1 MSSLLP
7 KDKIKYELNNV
18 KFDFYSP
25 EEIKRIS
32 MKQLTVTKVHNDL
45 GTPNPGS
52 FADPCMGVGAF
63 DRNSTCE
70 VCHQNNENCTGHFA
84 HIELS
89 IPVYN
94 PFLLN
99 QLLKLLNVKCFN
111 CHKLKLSLKDTAYL
125 YMKLFLIKF
134 GLFNEAEEIRYLMYE
149 SFKEDTSYLNNK
161 IIKFIKKNILLNQH
175 YFDSLSLDL
184 DNEDNEKD
192 INSNSNSSNL
202 INEDDKNDDVD
213 EDKEK
218 DKEKD
223 NKKNKKKKKKENNQG
238 ITEEMIKKEILERKK
253 NQIKELFDKIKQRHK
268 EIIEKKPHF
277 VYEPTLTSNTLIKDF
292 EKEFWTMAKLNKCAN
307 CGAISAKF
315 KKMNNLRF
323 FRIMP
328 SNKEKKKMAK
338 IGIDVEKGALEHGA
352 NKREKDKLKS
362 EKKKNKKEENDPIN
376 EFKDK
381 KNKKNKNKKE
391 EDDENMDID
400 EENENENND
409 NESDEEEEEIEE
421 ENEDNENYNIE
432 EEKVQTGIEKEVNT
446 KKQNFLLSMEV
457 LSHIEKLFEND
468 CGLVSLLFGNIIYN
482 PTEKYQISIISSGI
496 NMFFIKELVVP
507 PNRFRPENTS
517 IGGDENYYHFQT
529 NAYRKILSL
538 DNDIKE
544 LSKKVN
550 EGKDNILKEEDT
562 TIDNNEN
569 SNKKKEKK
577 NEKNNNNIQKKTYI
591 EDLVSKCVQ
600 LQAAVNTLFDS
611 SKGLSKKEQESKGIR
626 QILEK
631 KEGILRMKMMG
642 KRVNH
647 SGRTVISPD
656 PLIDTGEIGIPLYIA
671 SKLFF
676 PEKVTDYN
684 LDYMKNI
691 IKNGP
696 FKFPGANQV
705 ISNDGR
711 KISLMNPKIREK
723 ISDDLKVGQTVLR
736 HMQNGDILLVNR
748 QPTLHKPSIMAHRA
762 KILPKEKTFRLH
774 YSNCSS
780 YNADF
785 DGDEMNV
792 HFLQDQISR
801 GEGYNISNTSNQY
814 IVPTD
819 GKPIRGLLQDSID
832 SNVYLTKKDT
842 FFTREEYYELLYC
855 CMERQLNNHIIRK
868 IVTVPPAIIKP
879 KVLYTGK
886 QLISSILLS
895 LKTAEELYN
904 KKMENLSLNYEH
916 NTKIASSAWGKGHE
930 KEGKV
935 IVRNNELL
943 TGVLDKNEIGNSDY
957 GLFHS
962 FYEIYGPNLTGELIT
977 IIGKLGVF
985 FFQRFHAFTCS
996 VSDILLDEQTNLR
1009 RRRDIENILMKGMTS
1024 LGKLLGFEDF
1034 NLKFDNYSKRC
1045 VINTHKEEEK
1055 KIIEEMKLTPEE
1067 RKEIKNIVK
1076 LQDMK
1081 LDNTLFKH
1089 YSQKNLSKTEE
1100 NDAYNNSYELIEQLR
1115 KKYESVILKES
1126 SLDINVDTVVKN
1138 TLNEETSNVPKNW
1151 LEKGLI
1157 YPFPNNRF
1165 AMMVKSGSKGSVVNH
1180 TLVTCM
1186 LGQQELEGR
1195 RAPRLPNGKT
1205 LPSFEAFDPNPRS
1218 SGYVTDRFSTGI
1230 RPQEF
1235 FFHAMAGREG
1245 LIDTAVKTSRSGYLQ
1260 RCLIKHLE
1268 QLMVNYDYTVRDND
1282 GNIVQFYYGEDSID
1296 TINNRFLM
1304 NFKFIG
1310 DNFDSY
1316 MLKYKP
1322 ERIEDKIDTKKV
1334 REAKLNKEIGMEE
1347 TMLNKYE
1354 PWKYLGSV
1362 SEKVYEQ
1369 LHDYIINDPDHK
1381 FKITEKFKNKSGEEN
1396 DIENILNKKISRSK
1410 FKNIIFLKYLSSLI
1424 QPGESVGVLA
1434 AEAIGEP
1441 STQMT
1446 LNTFHLAG
1454 HGGANVTL
1462 GIPRLREILMTS
1474 EKNIKTP
1481 VMTIPILSKN
1491 QEDAQKLARKFEN
1504 YKLID
1509 VLKEIKTK
1517 QGIVFNLP
1525 GKEKITNN
1533 EKYRNY
1539 EVKMI
1544 MEHHKNI
1551 EEYFELTK
1559 KDIIII
1565 LKEQFIPILAK
1576 QISRYMKIGM
1586 LKNEITAKKVTGNE
1600 DGIGGDESDEE
1611 TNTAKYETGKKKG
1624 KEDEDDD
1631 EEENENEDKEEEDS
1645 EQEKTYDDVY
1655 QKTDDEEEKNNNDN
1669 ESNED
1674 EDKEEEEEDNNT
1686 NTEEITTTN
1695 DHTGSENDIN
1705 DNNSVNNED
1714 NKKNTKNKNKNFQKA
1729 ILERKTY
1736 IYNNITIDNMKFSSS
1751 KEDNS
1756 SIFYF
1761 DLYIPYSQKNIL
1773 LKNILNIVLKKI
1785 NFKSVKHIKKCYL
1798 LDKENKKGQK
1808 EYSIQ
1813 LEGFNFEEVSK
1824 YSDLVDINHISTNDI
1839 GGVLSIYGIEACR
1852 SAIVKEIVNVFDV
1865 YSIKVNK
1872 RHLGLIAD
1880 YITFQGKYRS
1890 FSRVG
1895 ISYCS
1900 SPLLKMTYETTLQF
1914 LTEACETK
1922 SIDKGNTPSSRI
1934 MLGRPPK
1941 CGTGAF
1947 DIFQK

>member
-1 MSSLLP
+1 MSALL
-7 KDKIKYELNNV
+7 KKEEITHQLSNV
-18 KFDFYSP
+18 RFDFYTP

-32 MKQLTVTKVHNDL
+32 MKQLTVPNIYSEI

-52 FADPCMGVGAF
+52 LSDPCLGVGAF
-63 DRNSTCE
+63 DKNSTCE
-70 VCHQNNENCTGHFA
+70 VCHQNNENCTGHFG

-89 IPVYN
+89 IPIYN

-99 QLLKLLNVKCFN
+99 QILKLLNIKCFN
-111 CHKLKLSLKDTAYL
+111 CHKLKLNLKDTSYL
-125 YMKLFLIKF
+125 LMKLFLIKL
-134 GLFNEAEEIRYLMYE
+134 GLFNEAEDIKNIMYE
-149 SFKEDTSYLNNK
+149 TFKENTSSINNK
-161 IIKFIKKNILLNQH
+161 IIKFIKNNLLINKN
-175 YFDSLSLDL
+175 YFDSII
-184 DNEDNEKD
+184 
-192 INSNSNSSNL
+192 INSEEEEEENVE
-202 INEDDKNDDVD
+202 NENN
-213 EDKEK
+213 EE
-218 DKEKD
+218 ED
-223 NKKNKKKKKKENNQG
+223 NKKKSKKNKQENPKIEEEMRKKILEKKE
-238 ITEEMIKKEILERKK
+238 
-253 NQIKELFDKIKQRHK
+253 KELEEIFNNIELKHK
-268 EIIEKKPHF
+268 EIIKQKPYYI
-277 VYEPTLTSNTLIKDF
+277 YEPSLTSNTLIKDF
-292 EKEFWTMAKLNKCAN
+292 EKEFWSMTKLNKCSN
-307 CGAISAKF
+307 CGALSAKF

-328 SNKEKKKMAK
+328 NERDKKKMEK
-338 IGIDVEKGALEHGA
+338 LGIDLEKGALEHGVS
-352 NKREKDKLKS
+352 KREK
-362 EKKKNKKEENDPIN
+362 EKNKKKRRKEKEEKEDPIN
-376 EFKDK
+376 EFKMKDNDDK
-381 KNKKNKNKKE
+381 DNEEMENME
-391 EDDENMDID
+391 EDEEDEDKN
-400 EENENENND
+400 EENEI
-409 NESDEEEEEIEE
+409 S
-421 ENEDNENYNIE
+421 E
-432 EEKVQTGIEKEVNT
+432 EEKEKIQKGIEKEVNT
-446 KKQNFLLSMEV
+446 KKQNYLLSIEV
-457 LSHIEKLFEND
+457 MSHIEKLFQND
-468 CGLVSLLFGNIIYN
+468 SGLISLLFGNM
-482 PTEKYQISIISSGI
+482 KYDPESTYKISIISSGI
-496 NMFFIKELVVP
+496 NMFFIKELIIP
-507 PNRFRPENTS
+507 PNRFRPENAS
-517 IGGDENYYHFQT
+517 FGGEENYYHYQT
-529 NAYRKILSL
+529 SAYRKILAL

-550 EGKDNILKEEDT
+550 ESKERTLKEDDGTIKNKNESNENEKEKNKNKDNT
-562 TIDNNEN
+562 
-569 SNKKKEKK
+569 
-577 NEKNNNNIQKKTYI
+577 QKTYFS
-591 EDLVSKCVQ
+591 DLVAKCVQ
-600 LQAAVNTLFDS
+600 LQLAINTLFDS
-611 SKGLSKKEQESKGIR
+611 SKGLSKKDQESKGIR
-626 QILEK
+626 QIIEK

-671 SKLFF
+671 SKLYF
-676 PEKVTDYN
+676 PEKVTEYNIDY
-684 LDYMKNI
+684 LKKI

-696 FKFPGANQV
+696 FKYPGANQV

-711 KISLMNPKIREK
+711 RISLMNPNPKMREK
-723 ISDDLKVGQTVLR
+723 ISSELKVGQTVLR

-748 QPTLHKPSIMAHRA
+748 QPTLHKPSIMAHKA

-774 YSNCSS
+774 YSNCAC

-785 DGDEMNV
+785 DGDEMNI

-855 CMERQLNNHIIRK
+855 CLESQLNSHTIRK
-868 IVTVPPAIIKP
+868 IVTVPPAILKP
-879 KVLYTGK
+879 KILYTGK
-886 QLISSILLS
+886 QIISSVLLS

-904 KKMENLSLNYEH
+904 KNMESLSLNYEH
-916 NTKIASSAWGKGHE
+916 NTKIPGSIWGKAGHDD

-935 IVRNNELL
+935 IVRNNILL

-996 VSDILLDEQTNLR
+996 VSDILLDDKMNLQR
-1009 RRRDIENILMKGMTS
+1009 RVDIENILMKGMTS
-1024 LGKLLGFEDF
+1024 LGNLFEIKDF

-1045 VINTHKEEEK
+1045 VINHHKEDENK
-1055 KIIEEMKLTPEE
+1055 LIENMKLTPEE
-1067 RKEIKNIVK
+1067 RKEIKSIVK
-1076 LQDMK
+1076 LQNVKID
-1081 LDNTLFKH
+1081 DTLFKH
-1089 YSQKNLSKTEE
+1089 YSQKNLKNVEE
-1100 NDAYNNSYELIEQLR
+1100 DDKYNNSYEQIELLR

-1138 TLNEETSNVPKNW
+1138 TLNDETSKAPKNW

-1157 YPFPNNRF
+1157 FPFPSNRF
-1165 AMMVKSGSKGSVVNH
+1165 AMMVKSGSKGSVVNQ

-1205 LPSFEAFDPNPRS
+1205 LPSFEPFDPNPRS

-1268 QLMVNYDYTVRDND
+1268 QLMVNYDYTVRDYD

-1296 TINNRFLM
+1296 SINNRFLM
-1304 NFKFIG
+1304 NFKFIA

-1316 MLKYKP
+1316 LIKYKP
-1322 ERIEDKIDTKKV
+1322 ERISEMVDTKEV
-1334 REAKLNKEIGMEE
+1334 REARLNKEIDADE
-1347 TMLNKYE
+1347 TMLNKFE

-1362 SEKVYEQ
+1362 SEKVYQE
-1369 LHDYIINDPDHK
+1369 LHDYLIKDPDHK
-1381 FKITEKFKNKSGEEN
+1381 FKVTDKFKNKEN
-1396 DIENILNKKISRSK
+1396 ENQEIDNSKKISRSK

-1481 VMTIPILSKN
+1481 IMTIPIISRNK
-1491 QEDAQKLARKFEN
+1491 EDAQKLARKFEN

-1509 VLKEIKTK
+1509 VLKEIKIK
-1517 QGIVFNLP
+1517 QGIVFNSPNNSSNLQI
-1525 GKEKITNN
+1525 EK
-1533 EKYRNY
+1533 KRKY
-1539 EVKMI
+1539 EVNMI
-1544 MEHHKNI
+1544 MENYKNI
-1551 EEYFELTK
+1551 EEYFDLK
-1559 KDIIII
+1559 KDDIIII
-1565 LKEQFIPILAK
+1565 LKEQLIPLLTK
-1576 QISRYMKIGM
+1576 QIHRYMRAGMMKNKI
-1586 LKNEITAKKVTGNE
+1586 TFKKVTEEEEGGNR
-1600 DGIGGDESDEE
+1600 DSDEE
-1611 TNTAKYETGKKKG
+1611 TTTQKYETNKNKRKG
-1624 KEDEDDD
+1624 TDEDDEQD
-1631 EEENENEDKEEEDS
+1631 SENEEREEES
-1645 EQEKTYDDVY
+1645 EQEKTYDDIY
-1655 QKTDDEEEKNNNDN
+1655 QRTDDEDEKNYANNDI
-1669 ESNED
+1669 ESVEN
-1674 EDKEEEEEDNNT
+1674 EEEEKEEDENN
-1686 NTEEITTTN
+1686 TTTN
-1695 DHTGSENDIN
+1695 DSTGN
-1705 DNNSVNNED
+1705 DNSSINSNNSKEE
-1714 NKKNTKNKNKNFQKA
+1714 NKKTSKKKNNIKNFKKE
-1729 ILERKTY
+1729 ILERKEY
-1736 IYNNITIDNMKFSSS
+1736 IYNDITIDNMKFVSS
-1751 KEDNS
+1751 KQENIS
-1756 SIFYF
+1756 SFNF
-1761 DLYIPYSQKNIL
+1761 DLYIPYNQKNIL

-1785 NFKSVKHIKKCYL
+1785 NIKSVKNIKKCYL
-1798 LDKENKKGQK
+1798 LDRKGNSGEK

-1813 LEGFNFEEVSK
+1813 LEGFNFDEITK

-1895 ISYCS
+1895 ISYSS

-1914 LTEACETK
+1914 LMEACETK

>member
-1 MSSLLP
+1 
-7 KDKIKYELNNV
+7 
-18 KFDFYSP
+18 
-25 EEIKRIS
+25 
-32 MKQLTVTKVHNDL
+32 MKKQV
-45 GTPNPGS
+45 
-52 FADPCMGVGAF
+52 
-63 DRNSTCE
+63 
-70 VCHQNNENCTGHFA
+70 
-84 HIELS
+84 
-89 IPVYN
+89 
-94 PFLLN
+94 
-99 QLLKLLNVKCFN
+99 
-111 CHKLKLSLKDTAYL
+111 
-125 YMKLFLIKF
+125 
-134 GLFNEAEEIRYLMYE
+134 
-149 SFKEDTSYLNNK
+149 
-161 IIKFIKKNILLNQH
+161 
-175 YFDSLSLDL
+175 
-184 DNEDNEKD
+184 
-192 INSNSNSSNL
+192 
-202 INEDDKNDDVD
+202 
-213 EDKEK
+213 
-218 DKEKD
+218 
-223 NKKNKKKKKKENNQG
+223 
-238 ITEEMIKKEILERKK
+238 LERKK
-253 NQIKELFDKIKQRHK
+253 NQVKDLLKKLEKRHK
-268 EIIEKKPHF
+268 EIINKKPYYI
-277 VYEPTLTSNTLIKDF
+277 YEPTLTGNTLIKDF
-292 EKEFWTMAKLNKCAN
+292 EKEFWTMTKLNKCAN

-315 KKMNNLRF
+315 KKFNNLRF

-328 SNKEKKKMAK
+328 SKDVKKKMAK
-338 IGIDVEKGALEHGA
+338 IGIDVEKGALEHGVH
-352 NKREKDKLKS
+352 KREKEKS
-362 EKKKNKKEENDPIN
+362 KKEKKKKKKEENDPVN

-381 KNKKNKNKKE
+381 NNKKKKKD
-391 EDDENMDID
+391 EDMEI
-400 EENENENND
+400 
-409 NESDEEEEEIEE
+409 EEEIEKDE
-421 ENEDNENYNIE
+421 EQSENEDEEENDDDSDNIE
-432 EEKVQTGIEKEVNT
+432 EEENNKKGIEKEVNT
-446 KKQNFLLSMEV
+446 KRQVFLPSLEV
-457 LSHIEKLFEND
+457 QSHIEKLFKND
-468 CGLVSLLFGNIIYN
+468 CGLVSLFFGNMIYD
-482 PTEKYQISIISSGI
+482 PTAKYQIRVISSGI
-496 NMFFIKELVVP
+496 NMFFLKDLIVP
-507 PNRFRPENTS
+507 PNRFRPENS
-517 IGGDENYYHFQT
+517 SFGGDDNYYHYQT

-544 LSKKVN
+544 LSKKTN
-550 EGKDNILKEEDT
+550 EGKEHTLKEGDEIINNDEDKKT
-562 TIDNNEN
+562 E
-569 SNKKKEKK
+569 NKKNNAKK
-577 NEKNNNNIQKKTYI
+577 NFI
-591 EDLVSKCVQ
+591 EDLIFKCVQ

-684 LDYMKNI
+684 LEYMKNL

-705 ISNDGR
+705 IASDGR

-723 ISDDLKVGQTVLR
+723 ICENLKVGETVLR
-736 HMQNGDILLVNR
+736 HMKNGDILLVNR
-748 QPTLHKPSIMAHRA
+748 QPTLHKPSIMAHKA

-814 IVPTD
+814 IVPTN

-855 CMERQLNNHIIRK
+855 CLERQLNNHIIRK
-868 IVTVPPAIIKP
+868 IVTVPPAILKP
-879 KVLYTGK
+879 RVLYTGK
-886 QLISSILLS
+886 QLISSVLLS

-904 KKMENLSLNYEH
+904 KKLENLTLNYEH
-916 NTKIASSAWGKGHE
+916 NTKISSSAWGPKHE
-930 KEGKV
+930 KEGTV

-962 FYEIYGPNLTGELIT
+962 FYEIYGGNLTGELIT

-996 VSDILLDEQTNLR
+996 VSDILLDEQTNLM

-1045 VINTHKEEEK
+1045 VINTNKEEENQ
-1055 KIIEEMKLTPEE
+1055 IIENMKLTPEE
-1067 RKEIKNIVK
+1067 RKEIKSIVK

-1081 LDNTLFKH
+1081 LDKTLFSH
-1089 YSQKNLSKTEE
+1089 YSQKNLNKVEE
-1100 NDAYNNSYELIEQLR
+1100 NDIYNNSYKLIEELR

-1126 SLDINVDTVVKN
+1126 DLDKNVDTVVKN
-1138 TLNEETSNVPKNW
+1138 TLNDETSKVPKNW

-1205 LPSFEAFDPNPRS
+1205 LPSFEPFDPNPRS

-1296 TINNRFLM
+1296 TINNRFLT

-1322 ERIEDKIDTKKV
+1322 ERIEDRIDTKKI
-1334 REAKLNKEIGMEE
+1334 REARLNKEIGEGE
-1347 TMLNKYE
+1347 TMINKYE

-1362 SEKVYEQ
+1362 SEKVYEKM
-1369 LHDYIINDPDHK
+1369 HDYLINDPDHK
-1381 FKITEKFKNKSGEEN
+1381 FKITEKFKTGDKNS
-1396 DIENILNKKISRSK
+1396 IENVIGKKISRSK

-1481 VMTIPILSKN
+1481 VMTIPILSKKK
-1491 QEDAQKLARKFEN
+1491 EDAQKLARKFEN

-1517 QGIVFNLP
+1517 QGIVFSLQKN
-1525 GKEKITNN
+1525 EKSTLNN

-1539 EVKMI
+1539 EIKMI

-1551 EEYFELTK
+1551 EEYFGLNK
-1559 KDIIII
+1559 QDIIII
-1565 LKEQFIPILAK
+1565 LKEQFIPLLAK

-1586 LKNEITAKKVTGNE
+1586 LKNEITAKKVAENG
-1600 DGIGGDESDEE
+1600 DSIGGGEDSDEE
-1611 TNTAKYETGKKKG
+1611 TNTQKYETGNKKRKG
-1624 KEDEDDD
+1624 DDD
-1631 EEENENEDKEEEDS
+1631 EQESENEEKEEEES
-1645 EQEKTYDDVY
+1645 EQEKTYDDIY
-1655 QKTDDEEEKNNNDN
+1655 QKTDDEDETINNDN
-1669 ESNED
+1669 EDNDDNGED
-1674 EDKEEEEEDNNT
+1674 DEEINLNTEELNNT
-1686 NTEEITTTN
+1686 NDNI
-1695 DHTGSENDIN
+1695 GSDKEAFENGDI
-1705 DNNSVNNED
+1705 
-1714 NKKNTKNKNKNFQKA
+1714 KKKSKNKIKNVLKD

-1736 IYNNITIDNMKFSSS
+1736 IYNNITVDNMKFSSS
-1751 KEDNS
+1751 TEDNS
-1756 SIFYF
+1756 STFYF
-1761 DLYIPYSQKNIL
+1761 DLFIPYAQKNIL
-1773 LKNILNIVLKKI
+1773 LKNILNLILKKI
-1785 NFKSVKHIKKCYL
+1785 NFKSVKYIKKCHL
-1798 LDKENKKGQK
+1798 LDKDTKSGK

-1813 LEGFNFEEVSK
+1813 LEGFNFDEIAK

-1852 SAIVKEIVNVFDV
+1852 SAIVQEIVNVFDV
-1865 YSIKVNK
+1865 YSIKVDK

-1895 ISYCS
+1895 ISYSS
-1900 SPLLKMTYETTLQF
+1900 SPMLKMTYETTLQF
-1914 LTEACETK
+1914 LMEACETK

-1934 MLGRPPK
+1934 MLGQPPK
-1941 CGTGAF
+1941 CGTGSF

>member
-1 MSSLLP
+1 MSSLL
-7 KDKIKYELNNV
+7 KKEKITHDLSSV
-18 KFDFYSP
+18 KFDFYTP

-32 MKQLTVTKVHNDL
+32 MKQITVTKIHNDL
-45 GTPNPGS
+45 GTVNQGS
-52 FADPCMGVGAF
+52 LSDPALGVGAF
-63 DRNSTCE
+63 DKNSTCE
-70 VCHQNNENCTGHFA
+70 ICHQNNENCTGHFG

-99 QLLKLLNVKCFN
+99 QILKLLNAKCFN
-111 CHKLKLSLKDTAYL
+111 CHKLKMNLKDTSYL
-125 YMKLFLIKF
+125 LFKLFLIKL
-134 GLFNEAEEIRYLMYE
+134 GLFNEAEEIKNIMYE
-149 SFKEDTSYLNNK
+149 SYQENTSNINRK
-161 IIKFIKKNILLNQH
+161 IIKFIKSNILLNKN
-175 YFDSLSLDL
+175 YFDSILSEQETEEE
-184 DNEDNEKD
+184 NMNIEEKD
-192 INSNSNSSNL
+192 
-202 INEDDKNDDVD
+202 DDK
-213 EDKEK
+213 EEK
-218 DKEKD
+218 GEKD
-223 NKKNKKKKKKENNQG
+223 NKKNKSKKKEENSK
-238 ITEEMIKKEILERKK
+238 IEEEMRKK
-253 NQIKELFDKIKQRHK
+253 ILKNKENKLEEIFTKIELRHK
-268 EIIEKKPHF
+268 EITKQKPYYI
-277 VYEPTLTSNTLIKDF
+277 YEPSLTSNTLLKDF
-292 EKEFWTMAKLNKCAN
+292 EKEFWAMTKSNKCQN
-307 CGAISAKF
+307 CGALAAKF

-328 SNKEKKKMAK
+328 TEKDKKKMAK
-338 IGIDVEKGALEHGA
+338 MGIDAEKGALEHGA
-352 NKREKDKLKS
+352 GKREK
-362 EKKKNKKEENDPIN
+362 EMIKKNKKKQNKEKKEAIN
-376 EFKDK
+376 EFKRDK
-381 KNKKNKNKKE
+381 KSKKE
-391 EDDENMDID
+391 DDMDI
-400 EENENENND
+400 EEESEN
-409 NESDEEEEEIEE
+409 EEEEENSEE
-421 ENEDNENYNIE
+421 IVDEED
-432 EEKVQTGIEKEVNT
+432 EEKIKKGIESEVNT
-446 KKQNFLLSMEV
+446 KKQNYLLSIEV
-457 LSHIEKLFEND
+457 MSHIEKLFLND
-468 CGLVSLLFGNIIYN
+468 SGLISLLFGNMIYDNSSKYGIKII
-482 PTEKYQISIISSGI
+482 TSGI
-496 NMFFIKELVVP
+496 NMFFIKDLIIP
-507 PNRFRPENTS
+507 PNRFRPENS
-517 IGGDENYYHFQT
+517 SFGGDENYYHYQT
-529 NAYRKILSL
+529 SAYRKILAL

-550 EGKDNILKEEDT
+550 ESKEKIIKEEDEMV
-562 TIDNNEN
+562 DNN
-569 SNKKKEKK
+569 SKNK
-577 NEKNNNNIQKKTYI
+577 NNNIQKTNFG
-591 EDLVSKCVQ
+591 DLVTKCVQ
-600 LQAAVNTLFDS
+600 LQLAINTLFDS
-611 SKGLSKKEQESKGIR
+611 SKALSKKDQESKGIR
-626 QILEK
+626 QIIEK

-642 KRVNH
+642 KRVNY

-671 SKLFF
+671 SKLYF
-676 PEKVTDYN
+676 PEKVTEYN
-684 LDYMKNI
+684 IEYMKNI

-696 FKFPGANQV
+696 FKYPGANQV

-711 KISLMNPKIREK
+711 KISLMNPNKKMREK
-723 ISDDLKVGQTVLR
+723 ISDELKTGQTVLR
-736 HMQNGDILLVNR
+736 HMKNGDILLVNR
-748 QPTLHKPSIMAHRA
+748 QPTLHKPSIMAHKA

-774 YSNCSS
+774 YSNCAC

-785 DGDEMNV
+785 DGDEMNI

-855 CMERQLNNHIIRK
+855 CLERQLNTNVIRK
-868 IVTVPPAIIKP
+868 IVTVPPAILKP
-879 KVLYTGK
+879 KILYTGK
-886 QLISSILLS
+886 QIISSVLLS

-904 KKMENLSLNYEH
+904 KNMENLTLSYEH
-916 NTKIASSAWGKGHE
+916 NTKIAGSIWGKGHE
-930 KEGKV
+930 KEGTV
-935 IVRNNELL
+935 IVRKNHLL
-943 TGVLDKNEIGNSDY
+943 TGILDKNEIGNSDY

-977 IIGKLGVF
+977 IIGKLGVY

-996 VSDILLDEQTNLR
+996 VSDILLDEQTNLK

-1045 VINTHKEEEK
+1045 VINHKTEEEN
-1055 KIIEEMKLTPEE
+1055 KIIENMKLEPEE
-1067 RKEIKNIVK
+1067 RKEIKSIIK
-1076 LQDMK
+1076 LQNMK
-1081 LDNTLFKH
+1081 LDSTLFKH
-1089 YSQKNLSKTEE
+1089 YSQKHLNKVEE
-1100 NDAYNNSYELIEQLR
+1100 NDKYNNSYEQIELLR
-1115 KKYESVILKES
+1115 KKYESVILRES

-1138 TLNEETSNVPKNW
+1138 TLNEETSKYPKNW

-1165 AMMVKSGSKGSVVNH
+1165 AMMVKSGSKGSVVNQ

-1205 LPSFEAFDPNPRS
+1205 LPSFEPFDPNPRS

-1316 MLKYKP
+1316 LIKYKP
-1322 ERIEDKIDTKKV
+1322 ERIDEMIDTKKV
-1334 REAKLNKEIGMEE
+1334 REARLNKEIDSNE

-1362 SEKVYEQ
+1362 SEKVYQE
-1369 LHDYIINDPDHK
+1369 LHDYLINDPDNK
-1381 FKITEKFKNKSGEEN
+1381 FKVSEKFKSKDNTTSIDN
-1396 DIENILNKKISRSK
+1396 DKKISRSK

-1481 VMTIPILSKN
+1481 IMTIPILSKN
-1491 QEDAQKLARKFEN
+1491 KEDAEKLARKFEN
-1504 YKLID
+1504 NKLID
-1509 VLKEIKTK
+1509 ILQEIKIK
-1517 QGIVFNLP
+1517 QGIDFGSSQNN
-1525 GKEKITNN
+1525 KNIIN

-1539 EVKMI
+1539 EVEMV

-1551 EEYFELTK
+1551 EEYFGLK
-1559 KDIIII
+1559 KEDLIII
-1565 LKEQFIPILAK
+1565 LKDQLIPILAK
-1576 QISRYMKIGM
+1576 QINRYLKAGM
-1586 LKNEITAKKVTGNE
+1586 IKNEITAKKITQE
-1600 DGIGGDESDEE
+1600 EGGDNRDSDEE
-1611 TNTAKYETGKKKG
+1611 TTTQKYETEKRKRKG
-1624 KEDEDDD
+1624 TDEDDEQD
-1631 EEENENEDKEEEDS
+1631 SENEEREEES
-1645 EQEKTYDDVY
+1645 EQERTYDDIY
-1655 QKTDDEEEKNNNDN
+1655 QKTDDEEDNKNNDIESRDN
-1669 ESNED
+1669 EED
-1674 EDKEEEEEDNNT
+1674 EEDEEKEDEEENN
-1686 NTEEITTTN
+1686 TTTN
-1695 DHTGSENDIN
+1695 ESTGNDTGSV
-1705 DNNSVNNED
+1705 NSGNSKEE
-1714 NKKNTKNKNKNFQKA
+1714 NKKKST
-1729 ILERKTY
+1729 RKSNIKDFKKEIINRETY
-1736 IYNNITIDNMKFSSS
+1736 VYNNISINNMKFSSS
-1751 KEDNS
+1751 KENNNS
-1756 SIFYF
+1756 SFYF
-1761 DLYIPYSQKNIL
+1761 DLYIPYTKKNIL
-1773 LKNILNIVLKKI
+1773 LKYILNIVLKKI
-1785 NFKSVKHIKKCYL
+1785 DIKAVKNIKRCHL
-1798 LDKENKKGQK
+1798 LDKDSKSGEKG
-1808 EYSIQ
+1808 YSIQ

-1824 YSDLVDINHISTNDI
+1824 YSDLIDINHISTNDI

-1895 ISYCS
+1895 ISYSS

-1914 LTEACETK
+1914 LMEACETK
-1922 SIDKGNTPSSRI
+1922 SVDNCTTPSSRI

-1941 CGTGAF
+1941 CGTGSF

>member
-1 MSSLLP
+1 MSSLVS
-7 KDKIKYELNNV
+7 KGNIKYELNNV

-45 GTPNPGS
+45 GIPNPGS

-63 DRNSTCE
+63 DKNSTCE

-84 HIELS
+84 HIELT

-99 QLLKLLNVKCFN
+99 QILKLLNAKCFN

-125 YMKLFLIKF
+125 FMKLFLIKF
-134 GLFNEAEEIRYLMYE
+134 GLFNEAEEIHSIMYE
-149 SFKEDTSYLNNK
+149 SLKEDTSVLNKK
-161 IIKFIKKNILLNQH
+161 IFKFLKENLLLNTD
-175 YFDSLSLDL
+175 YFDSLSLDSEDENEMGSNTSN
-184 DNEDNEKD
+184 DNNNENNDNSDEEK
-192 INSNSNSSNL
+192 
-202 INEDDKNDDVD
+202 E
-213 EDKEK
+213 EK
-218 DKEKD
+218 VEKG
-223 NKKNKKKKKKENNQG
+223 KKNKKKKKKVDNSAEF
-238 ITEEMIKKEILERKK
+238 EEKIKREIIERKK
-253 NQIKELFDKIKQRHK
+253 MQLKEMFDKINQRHK
-268 EIIEKKPHF
+268 EVIEQKKYY
-277 VYEPTLTSNTLIKDF
+277 VYEPTLTSNTLLKDF
-292 EKEFWTMAKLNKCAN
+292 EKEFWAMTKLSKCAN
-307 CGAISAKF
+307 CGAISAKY
-315 KKMNNLRF
+315 KKFNNLRF

-328 SNKEKKKMAK
+328 SNKDKKRMAK
-338 IGIDVEKGALEHGA
+338 IGIDVEKGALEHGSH
-352 NKREKDKLKS
+352 KREKEKS
-362 EKKKNKKEENDPIN
+362 KKKNKNKKKEKNDPIN

-381 KNKKNKNKKE
+381 KSKKKDK
-391 EDDENMDID
+391 DDEDMDI
-400 EENENENND
+400 E
-409 NESDEEEEEIEE
+409 EE
-421 ENEDNENYNIE
+421 ENEKSENEEME
-432 EEKVQTGIEKEVNT
+432 EESDDNINEEDEEKIKKGMEKEVNT
-446 KKQNFLLSMEV
+446 KRQNFLLSMEV
-457 LSHIEKLFEND
+457 LSHIEKLFNKD
-468 CGLVSLLFGNIIYN
+468 SGLISLLFGNIVYD
-482 PTEKYQISIISSGI
+482 PTAKYQISIISSGI
-496 NMFFIKELVVP
+496 NIFFIKELIVP
-507 PNRFRPENTS
+507 PNRFRPENSS
-517 IGGDENYYHFQT
+517 IGGDENYYHYQT

-544 LSKKVN
+544 LSGKIN
-550 EGKDNILKEEDT
+550 ESKEHTLKEEDIT
-562 TIDNNEN
+562 VNNSGNKAKEEN
-569 SNKKKEKK
+569 KSKSK
-577 NEKNNNNIQKKTYI
+577 NSVQKSYV
-591 EDLVSKCVQ
+591 EDLINKCVQ
-600 LQAAVNTLFDS
+600 LQAAINTLFDS
-611 SKGLSKKEQESKGIR
+611 SKGLSKKEQETKGIR

-642 KRVNH
+642 KRVNY

-676 PEKVTDYN
+676 PEKVTEYN
-684 LDYMKNI
+684 LEYMKKI

-705 ISNDGR
+705 IGSDGR
-711 KISLMNPKIREK
+711 KISLMNPNPKIREK
-723 ISDDLKVGQTVLR
+723 ISDNLKVGQTVLR

-748 QPTLHKPSIMAHRA
+748 QPTLHKPSIMAHKA
-762 KILPKEKTFRLH
+762 KILPSEKTFRLH

-785 DGDEMNV
+785 DGDEMNI

-855 CMERQLNNHIIRK
+855 CLERQLNSHIIRK
-868 IVTVPPAIIKP
+868 IVTVPPAIFKP
-879 KVLYTGK
+879 KILYTGK
-886 QLISSILLS
+886 QIISSVLLS

-916 NTKIASSAWGKGHE
+916 NTKISPSAWGRGHE

-935 IVRNNELL
+935 IVRNNQLL

-996 VSDILLDEQTNLR
+996 VSDILLDEETNLR

-1045 VINTHKEEEK
+1045 VINNDKEEEN
-1055 KIIEEMKLTPEE
+1055 KIIENMKLTLEE
-1067 RKEIKNIVK
+1067 RKEIKSIVK
-1076 LQDMK
+1076 LQNMK
-1081 LDNTLFKH
+1081 LDDTLFKH
-1089 YSQKNLSKTEE
+1089 YSQKHLNKVEE
-1100 NDAYNNSYELIEQLR
+1100 NDAYNNSYKLIEQLR

-1126 SLDINVDTVVKN
+1126 ALDINVDTVVKN
-1138 TLNEETSNVPKNW
+1138 TLNEETSNFPKNW

-1205 LPSFEAFDPNPRS
+1205 LPSFEPFDPNPRS

-1282 GNIVQFYYGEDSID
+1282 GNIIQFYYGEDSID

-1316 MLKYKP
+1316 LLKYKP

-1334 REAKLNKEIGMEE
+1334 REARLNKEIGMKE
-1347 TMLNKYE
+1347 TMLNKFE

-1362 SEKVYEQ
+1362 SEKVYEK
-1369 LHDYIINDPDHK
+1369 LHDYLINDPDHK
-1381 FKITEKFKNKSGEEN
+1381 FKVSEKFKNANKSN
-1396 DIENILNKKISRSK
+1396 DIENVIEKKISRSK
-1410 FKNIIFLKYLSSLI
+1410 FKNVIFLKYLSSLI

-1491 QEDAQKLARKFEN
+1491 LEDAQKLARKFEN
-1504 YKLID
+1504 YKLVD
-1509 VLKEIKTK
+1509 VLKEIKIK
-1517 QGIVFNLP
+1517 QGITFDLP
-1525 GKEKITNN
+1525 NSEKSNKMN
-1533 EKYRNY
+1533 EKYRSY
-1539 EVKMI
+1539 EVKMV

-1551 EEYFELTK
+1551 EEYFNLSK
-1559 KDIIII
+1559 KDIIVI
-1565 LKEQFIPILAK
+1565 LKEQFIPLLSK
-1576 QISRYMKIGM
+1576 QISRYLKMGM
-1586 LKNEITAKKVTGNE
+1586 LKNEITAKKVTQNE
-1600 DGIGGDESDEE
+1600 EGIGGGDDSDEE
-1611 TNTAKYETGKKKG
+1611 TNTAKYETGKKKR
-1624 KEDEDDD
+1624 KNDDD
-1631 EEENENEDKEEEDS
+1631 EDEQESENEDKEDEDS

-1655 QKTDDEEEKNNNDN
+1655 QKTDDEDETKNNDTFNDN

-1674 EDKEEEEEDNNT
+1674 EDKEEEEDNNT

-1695 DHTGSENDIN
+1695 DNTGSAMDEN
-1705 DNNSVNNED
+1705 DNNSISNIEE
-1714 NKKNTKNKNKNFQKA
+1714 NKKKSKNKSKNVQKD

-1751 KEDNS
+1751 KEES
-1756 SIFYF
+1756 TSTFYF
-1761 DLYIPYSQKNIL
+1761 DLFIPYAQKNIL
-1773 LKNILNIVLKKI
+1773 LKNILNLVLKKI
-1785 NFKSVKHIKKCYL
+1785 NLKSVKHIKKCHL
-1798 LDKENKKGQK
+1798 LDQNSKSGGK

-1813 LEGFNFEEVSK
+1813 LEGFNFDEVAR
-1824 YSDLVDINHISTNDI
+1824 YSDLIDINHISTNDI

-1895 ISYCS
+1895 ISYSS

-1914 LTEACETK
+1914 LMDACETK

>member
-1 MSSLLP
+1 MSSLLE

-32 MKQLTVTKVHNDL
+32 MKQLTCTKVHNDF
-45 GTPNPGS
+45 GIPNPGS

-99 QLLKLLNVKCFN
+99 QLLKLLNAKCFN

-134 GLFNEAEEIRYLMYE
+134 GLFNEAEEIRYIMYE
-149 SFKEDTSYLNNK
+149 SYKEDTSSLSKK
-161 IIKFIKKNILLNQH
+161 IIKFIKKNILINKN
-175 YFDSLSLDL
+175 YFDTISLNSDEEN
-184 DNEDNEKD
+184 DKE
-192 INSNSNSSNL
+192 INISTKSEEINNS
-202 INEDDKNDDVD
+202 E

-218 DKEKD
+218 EKEKEKE
-223 NKKNKKKKKKENNQG
+223 NKKNKKKKKKEDNSAE
-238 ITEEMIKKEILERKK
+238 TEEMIKKEILERKK
-253 NQIKELFDKIKQRHK
+253 KQLKELFDKISQRHK
-268 EIIEKKPHF
+268 EIIEQKPNYI
-277 VYEPTLTSNTLIKDF
+277 YEPTLTSNTLIKDF
-292 EKEFWTMAKLNKCAN
+292 EKEFWTMTKLNKCAN
-307 CGAISAKF
+307 CGAISAKY
-315 KKMNNLRF
+315 KKFNNLRF
-323 FRIMP
+323 FRVMP

-338 IGIDVEKGALEHGA
+338 IGIDAEKGALEHGA
-352 NKREKDKLKS
+352 HKREKEKLKK
-362 EKKKNKKEENDPIN
+362 EKKNKKKEEKDPIN
-376 EFKDK
+376 EFKIK
-381 KNKKNKNKKE
+381 NNKKKSKKD
-391 EDDENMDID
+391 EDEDMDVD
-400 EENENENND
+400 EENEN
-409 NESDEEEEEIEE
+409 NEEIEEMEEEIEDNDID
-421 ENEDNENYNIE
+421 ENLEDKIQ
-432 EEKVQTGIEKEVNT
+432 KGIEKEVNT

-457 LSHIEKLFEND
+457 LSHIEKLFNND
-468 CGLVSLLFGNIIYN
+468 CGLISLLFGNIIYD
-482 PTEKYQISIISSGI
+482 PTSKYQISVISSGI
-496 NMFFIKELVVP
+496 NMFFIKELIVP
-507 PNRFRPENTS
+507 PNRFRPENS
-517 IGGDENYYHFQT
+517 LNGGDENYYHYQT

-544 LSKKVN
+544 ISKKLN
-550 EGKDNILKEEDT
+550 EGKENILKEEDA
-562 TIDNNEN
+562 IIINDNEN
-569 SNKKKEKK
+569 SNKKKENK
-577 NEKNNNNIQKKTYI
+577 NTKNNVQKTFI

-600 LQAAVNTLFDS
+600 LQAAINTLFDS

-705 ISNDGR
+705 IASDGR
-711 KISLMNPKIREK
+711 KISLMNPNPKIREK
-723 ISDDLKVGQTVLR
+723 ISENLKVGQTVLR

-762 KILPKEKTFRLH
+762 KILPREKTFRLH

-785 DGDEMNV
+785 DGDEMNI

-855 CMERQLNNHIIRK
+855 CLERQLNNHIIRK

-879 KVLYTGK
+879 KILYTGK

-904 KKMENLSLNYEH
+904 KNMENLSLNYEH

-935 IVRNNELL
+935 IVRKNELL

-1009 RRRDIENILMKGMTS
+1009 RRRDIENILMKGMIS

-1034 NLKFDNYSKRC
+1034 DLKFDNYSKRC
-1045 VINTHKEEEK
+1045 VINNHKDEEK
-1055 KIIEEMKLTPEE
+1055 KIIDEMKLTPEE
-1067 RKEIKNIVK
+1067 RKEIKAIVK

-1081 LDNTLFKH
+1081 LDQTLFKH
-1089 YSQKNLSKTEE
+1089 YSQKNLNKVDD
-1100 NDAYNNSYELIEQLR
+1100 NDAYNNSYKLIEQLR

-1334 REAKLNKEIGMEE
+1334 REARLNKEIGMEE

-1362 SEKVYEQ
+1362 SEKVYEK
-1369 LHDYIINDPDHK
+1369 LHDYLINDPDHK
-1381 FKITEKFKNKSGEEN
+1381 FKVTEKFKNKSGEN
-1396 DIENILNKKISRSK
+1396 NIENYIEKKISRSK

-1481 VMTIPILSKN
+1481 VMTIPILSKKK
-1491 QEDAQKLARKFEN
+1491 EDAQKLARKFEN
-1504 YKLID
+1504 YKLVD

-1525 GKEKITNN
+1525 GKENISMN
-1533 EKYRNY
+1533 EKYRSY

-1551 EEYFELTK
+1551 EEYFDLNK

-1565 LKEQFIPILAK
+1565 LKEQFIPLLAK
-1576 QISRYMKIGM
+1576 QISRFMRMGM
-1586 LKNEITAKKVTGNE
+1586 LKNEITAKKVAENE
-1600 DGIGGDESDEE
+1600 DGIGGGESDEE
-1611 TNTAKYETGKKKG
+1611 TNTEKYETSKKNG
-1624 KEDEDDD
+1624 KEDDDD
-1631 EEENENEDKEEEDS
+1631 QESENEDKEDDDS

-1655 QKTDDEEEKNNNDN
+1655 QKTDDEEEKNYNEND
-1669 ESNED
+1669 SNED
-1674 EDKEEEEEDNNT
+1674 EDKEEDEEDNNT
-1686 NTEEITTTN
+1686 NTEDMRNTD
-1695 DHTGSENDIN
+1695 DHTGSEIDTN
-1705 DNNSVNNED
+1705 DNNSINIEN
-1714 NKKNTKNKNKNFQKA
+1714 NKKNAKNKNKNFQKD

-1751 KEDNS
+1751 KEENTS
-1756 SIFYF
+1756 SFYF
-1761 DLYIPYSQKNIL
+1761 DLYIPYKQQNIL
-1773 LKNILNIVLKKI
+1773 LKNILNLVMKKI
-1785 NFKSVKHIKKCYL
+1785 NFKSVKHIKKCHL
-1798 LDKENKKGQK
+1798 LDKDNKAGQK

-1813 LEGFNFEEVSK
+1813 LEGFNFEEVAK
-1824 YSDLVDINHISTNDI
+1824 YSDLIDINHISTNDI

-1914 LTEACETK
+1914 LMEACETK

>member
-1 MSSLLP
+1 MSSLFP

-18 KFDFYSP
+18 KFDFYTP

-32 MKQLTVTKVHNDL
+32 MKKLTVTKVHNDL
-45 GTPNPGS
+45 GIPNPGS

-63 DRNSTCE
+63 DKNSTCE
-70 VCHQNNENCTGHFA
+70 ICHQNNENCTGHFG
-84 HIELS
+84 HIELC

-99 QLLKLLNVKCFN
+99 QILKLLNAKCFN

-134 GLFNEAEEIRYLMYE
+134 GLYNEAEEIHYIMYE
-149 SFKEDTSYLNNK
+149 SFKEDTSSLNK
-161 IIKFIKKNILLNQH
+161 TIIKFIKNNIILKED
-175 YFDSLSLDL
+175 YFDSIPIDSEEEE
-184 DNEDNEKD
+184 NENYPSTKSDEEEK
-192 INSNSNSSNL
+192 
-202 INEDDKNDDVD
+202 EEEEEEV
-213 EDKEK
+213 
-218 DKEKD
+218 
-223 NKKNKKKKKKENNQG
+223 NKKNKKKKKKVKKENNSE
-238 ITEEMIKKEILERKK
+238 TEEKMKKQVLERKK
-253 NQIKELFDKIKQRHK
+253 NQVKDLLKKLEKRHK
-268 EIIEKKPHF
+268 EIINKKPYYI
-277 VYEPTLTSNTLIKDF
+277 YEPTLTGNTLIKDF
-292 EKEFWTMAKLNKCAN
+292 EKEFWTMTKLNKCAN

-315 KKMNNLRF
+315 KKFNNLRF

-328 SNKEKKKMAK
+328 SKDVKKKMAK
-338 IGIDVEKGALEHGA
+338 IGIDVEKGALEHGVH
-352 NKREKDKLKS
+352 KREKEKS
-362 EKKKNKKEENDPIN
+362 KKEKKKKKKEENDPVN

-381 KNKKNKNKKE
+381 NNKKKKKD
-391 EDDENMDID
+391 EDMEI
-400 EENENENND
+400 
-409 NESDEEEEEIEE
+409 EEEIEKDE
-421 ENEDNENYNIE
+421 EQNENEDEEENDDDSDNIE
-432 EEKVQTGIEKEVNT
+432 EEENNKKGIEKEVNT
-446 KKQNFLLSMEV
+446 KRQVFLPSLEV
-457 LSHIEKLFEND
+457 QSHIEKLFKND
-468 CGLVSLLFGNIIYN
+468 CGLVSLFFGNMIYD
-482 PTEKYQISIISSGI
+482 PTAKYQIRVISSGI
-496 NMFFIKELVVP
+496 NMFFLKDLIVP
-507 PNRFRPENTS
+507 PNRFRPENS
-517 IGGDENYYHFQT
+517 SFGGDDNYYHYQT

-544 LSKKVN
+544 LSKKTN
-550 EGKDNILKEEDT
+550 EGKEHTLKEGDEIINNDEDKKT
-562 TIDNNEN
+562 E
-569 SNKKKEKK
+569 NKKNNAKK
-577 NEKNNNNIQKKTYI
+577 NFI
-591 EDLVSKCVQ
+591 EDLIFKCVQ

-684 LDYMKNI
+684 LEYMKNL

-705 ISNDGR
+705 IASDGR

-723 ISDDLKVGQTVLR
+723 ICENLKVGETVLR
-736 HMQNGDILLVNR
+736 HMKNGDILLVNR
-748 QPTLHKPSIMAHRA
+748 QPTLHKPSIMAHKA

-814 IVPTD
+814 IVPTN

-855 CMERQLNNHIIRK
+855 CLERQLNNHIIRK
-868 IVTVPPAIIKP
+868 IVTVPPAILKP
-879 KVLYTGK
+879 RVLYTGK
-886 QLISSILLS
+886 QLISSVLLS

-904 KKMENLSLNYEH
+904 KKLENLTLNYEH
-916 NTKIASSAWGKGHE
+916 NTKISSSAWGPKHE
-930 KEGKV
+930 KEGTV

-962 FYEIYGPNLTGELIT
+962 FYEIYGGNLTGELIT

-996 VSDILLDEQTNLR
+996 VSDILLDEQTNLM

-1045 VINTHKEEEK
+1045 VINTNKEEENQ
-1055 KIIEEMKLTPEE
+1055 IIENMKLTPEE
-1067 RKEIKNIVK
+1067 RKEIKSIVK

-1081 LDNTLFKH
+1081 LDKTLFSH
-1089 YSQKNLSKTEE
+1089 YSQKNLNKVEE
-1100 NDAYNNSYELIEQLR
+1100 NDIYNNSYKLIEELR

-1126 SLDINVDTVVKN
+1126 DLDKNVDTVVKN
-1138 TLNEETSNVPKNW
+1138 TLNDETSKVPKNW

-1205 LPSFEAFDPNPRS
+1205 LPSFEPFDPNPRS

-1296 TINNRFLM
+1296 TINNRFLT

-1322 ERIEDKIDTKKV
+1322 ERIEDRIDTKKI
-1334 REAKLNKEIGMEE
+1334 REARLNKEIGEGE
-1347 TMLNKYE
+1347 TMINKYE

-1362 SEKVYEQ
+1362 SEKVYEKM
-1369 LHDYIINDPDHK
+1369 HDYLINDPDHK
-1381 FKITEKFKNKSGEEN
+1381 FKITEKFKTGDKNS
-1396 DIENILNKKISRSK
+1396 IENVIGKKISRSK

-1481 VMTIPILSKN
+1481 VMTIPILSKKK
-1491 QEDAQKLARKFEN
+1491 EDAQKLARKFEN

-1517 QGIVFNLP
+1517 QGIVFSLQKN
-1525 GKEKITNN
+1525 EKSTLNN

-1539 EVKMI
+1539 EIKMI

-1551 EEYFELTK
+1551 EEYFSLNK
-1559 KDIIII
+1559 QDIIII
-1565 LKEQFIPILAK
+1565 LKEQFIPLLAK

-1586 LKNEITAKKVTGNE
+1586 LKNEITAKKVAENG
-1600 DGIGGDESDEE
+1600 DSIGGGEDSDEE
-1611 TNTAKYETGKKKG
+1611 TNTQKYETGNKKRKG
-1624 KEDEDDD
+1624 DDD
-1631 EEENENEDKEEEDS
+1631 EQESENEEKEEEES
-1645 EQEKTYDDVY
+1645 EQEKTYDDIY
-1655 QKTDDEEEKNNNDN
+1655 QKTDDEDETINNDN
-1669 ESNED
+1669 EDNDDNGED
-1674 EDKEEEEEDNNT
+1674 DEEINLNTEELNNT
-1686 NTEEITTTN
+1686 NDNI
-1695 DHTGSENDIN
+1695 GSDNESIENGDI
-1705 DNNSVNNED
+1705 
-1714 NKKNTKNKNKNFQKA
+1714 KKKSKNKIKNVLKD

-1736 IYNNITIDNMKFSSS
+1736 IYNNITVDNMKFSSS
-1751 KEDNS
+1751 TEDNS
-1756 SIFYF
+1756 STFYF
-1761 DLYIPYSQKNIL
+1761 DLFIPYAQKNIL
-1773 LKNILNIVLKKI
+1773 LKNILNLILKKI
-1785 NFKSVKHIKKCYL
+1785 NFKSVKYIKKCHL
-1798 LDKENKKGQK
+1798 LDKDTKSGK

-1813 LEGFNFEEVSK
+1813 LEGFNFDEIAK

-1852 SAIVKEIVNVFDV
+1852 SAIVQEIVNVFDV
-1865 YSIKVNK
+1865 YSIKVDK

-1895 ISYCS
+1895 ISYSS
-1900 SPLLKMTYETTLQF
+1900 SPMLKMTYETTLQF
-1914 LTEACETK
+1914 LMEACETK

-1934 MLGRPPK
+1934 MLGQPPK
-1941 CGTGAF
+1941 CGTGSF
-1947 DIFQK
+1947 DLFQK

>member
-1 MSSLLP
+1 MSSLLS
-7 KDKIKYELNNV
+7 KDNVKYKLNDI
-18 KFDFYSP
+18 KFDFYTP

-32 MKQLTVTKVHNDL
+32 MKQLTVTKVYNDL

-52 FADPCMGVGAF
+52 FSDPCMGVGAF
-63 DRNSTCE
+63 DKNSTCE
-70 VCHQNNENCTGHFA
+70 ICHQNNENCAGHFA

-89 IPVYN
+89 IPIYN

-99 QLLKLLNVKCFN
+99 QILKLLNAKCFN

-125 YMKLFLIKF
+125 LMKLFLIKI
-134 GLFNEAEEIRYLMYE
+134 GLFKEAEEIHSIMYE
-149 SFKEDTSYLNNK
+149 SFREDTTSINK
-161 IIKFIKKNILLNQH
+161 KIFSFLKDNIIIRED
-175 YFDSLSLDL
+175 YFDSFLAGSDKE
-184 DNEDNEKD
+184 ND
-192 INSNSNSSNL
+192 INTSNK
-202 INEDDKNDDVD
+202 IDQNEVEQKN
-213 EDKEK
+213 EEEEKEK
-218 DKEKD
+218 KIKKG
-223 NKKNKKKKKKENNQG
+223 KKNKKKEDNIAETEEIMKRDVIENKKE
-238 ITEEMIKKEILERKK
+238 
-253 NQIKELFDKIKQRHK
+253 QIKELFKKIDQRYK
-268 EIIEKKPHF
+268 EIIEQKPYY
-277 VYEPTLTSNTLIKDF
+277 VYEPTLTSNTLLKDF
-292 EKEFWTMAKLNKCAN
+292 EKEFWVMTKLNKCAN

-315 KKMNNLRF
+315 KKFNNLRF

-328 SNKEKKKMAK
+328 SIKDKKRMAI
-338 IGIDVEKGALEHGA
+338 IGIDVEKGALEHGVS
-352 NKREKDKLKS
+352 KREK
-362 EKKKNKKEENDPIN
+362 EKKKNYDKKKKKKQKDPIN
-376 EFKDK
+376 EFKKEK
-381 KNKKNKNKKE
+381 KNKKK
-391 EDDENMDID
+391 DDEMEID
-400 EENENENND
+400 EENENEEQED
-409 NESDEEEEEIEE
+409 NEKEETEKEDEDNEDYED
-421 ENEDNENYNIE
+421 NEDNEDME
-432 EEKVQTGIEKEVNT
+432 EEKAQKGIKKEINT
-446 KKQNFLLSMEV
+446 NKKSFLLSMEV
-457 LSHIEKLFEND
+457 LSYIEKLFNND
-468 CGLVSLLFGNIIYN
+468 CGLVSLFFGNMIYD
-482 PTEKYQISIISSGI
+482 PTSKFQISIITSGI
-496 NMFFIKELVVP
+496 NIFFIKELIIP
-507 PNRFRPENTS
+507 PNRFRPENAST
-517 IGGDENYYHFQT
+517 GGDENYLHNQT
-529 NAYRKILSL
+529 SAYRKILSL

-544 LSKKVN
+544 LTRKLN
-550 EGKDNILKEEDT
+550 EGKDRTLKEEDA
-562 TIDNNEN
+562 TIMNNDE
-569 SNKKKEKK
+569 NKKIK
-577 NEKNNNNIQKKTYI
+577 NKNINNKTQKSFL
-591 EDLVSKCVQ
+591 EDFANKSVQ
-600 LQAAVNTLFDS
+600 LQAAINSLFDS
-611 SKGLSKKEQESKGIR
+611 SKGLSKKEKESKGIR

-656 PLIDTGEIGIPLYIA
+656 PLIHNGEIGIPLYIA

-676 PEKVTDYN
+676 PEKVTEYN
-684 LDYMKNI
+684 LDYMKKL

-705 ISNDGR
+705 ISKDGR
-711 KISLMNPKIREK
+711 KISLMNPNPSAREK
-723 ISDDLKVGQTVLR
+723 ISDNLKVGQTVLR

-748 QPTLHKPSIMAHRA
+748 QPTLHKPSIMAHKA
-762 KILPKEKTFRLH
+762 KILPSEKTFRLH

-855 CMERQLNNHIIRK
+855 CLERQLNCHIIRK
-868 IVTVPPAIIKP
+868 IVTVSPAIFKP
-879 KVLYTGK
+879 KILYTGK

-916 NTKIASSAWGKGHE
+916 NTKIGGAIWGKGHE

-935 IVRNNELL
+935 IVKNNQLL
-943 TGVLDKNEIGNSDY
+943 TGILDKNEIGNSDY

-962 FYEIYGPNLTGELIT
+962 FYEIYGPNLTSELIT
-977 IIGKLGVF
+977 IIGKLGVH
-985 FFQRFHAFTCS
+985 FFQRIHAFTCS
-996 VSDILLDEQTNLR
+996 VSDILLDEETNLR
-1009 RRRDIENILMKGMTS
+1009 RRRDIENILMKGMIS

-1034 NLKFDNYSKRC
+1034 KLKFDNYSKRC
-1045 VINTHKEEEK
+1045 VINTNKNVES
-1055 KIIEEMKLTPEE
+1055 KIIEDMKLTPEE
-1067 RKEIKNIVK
+1067 RKEIKSIVK
-1076 LQDMK
+1076 LQDVKM
-1081 LDNTLFKH
+1081 DNTLFYH
-1089 YSQKNLSKTEE
+1089 YSQNHINKADKNE
-1100 NDAYNNSYELIEQLR
+1100 AYNNSYKLIEKLR
-1115 KKYESVILKES
+1115 KKYENVILKES
-1126 SLDINVDTVVKN
+1126 SLDVNVDTVVKN

-1157 YPFPNNRF
+1157 YPFPNNGF

-1218 SGYVTDRFSTGI
+1218 SGYITDRFSTGI

-1316 MLKYKP
+1316 ILKYKP
-1322 ERIEDKIDTKKV
+1322 ERIDQKIDTKTV
-1334 REAKLNKEIGMEE
+1334 REARLNKEIGIDE
-1347 TMLNKYE
+1347 TLLNKYK

-1362 SEKVYEQ
+1362 SEKVYEG
-1369 LHDYIINDPDHK
+1369 LHNYLINDPDHK
-1381 FKITEKFKNKSGEEN
+1381 FKVTEKFKNKSGDNNNNEN
-1396 DIENILNKKISRSK
+1396 SFEKKISRSK
-1410 FKNIIFLKYLSSLI
+1410 FKNIIFLKYLSSLV

-1481 VMTIPILSKN
+1481 IMTIPILSKKK
-1491 QEDAQKLARKFEN
+1491 EDVQKLARNFEN
-1504 YKLID
+1504 YKLED

-1517 QGIVFNLP
+1517 QGIVFGLP
-1525 GKEKITNN
+1525 HSVKNSINDKF
-1533 EKYRNY
+1533 RNY
-1539 EVKMI
+1539 EVKMQ

-1551 EEYFELTK
+1551 EEYFGLK
-1559 KDIIII
+1559 KTDIIII

-1586 LKNEITAKKVTGNE
+1586 LKNEITAKRLKENE
-1600 DGIGGDESDEE
+1600 DGFGGGGDSDEE
-1611 TNTAKYETGKKKG
+1611 TNTIKYEAGNKKRK
-1624 KEDEDDD
+1624 DDD
-1631 EEENENEDKEEEDS
+1631 EDSEQESENEDKEDEDS
-1645 EQEKTYDDVY
+1645 EEEKTYDDVY
-1655 QKTDDEEEKNNNDN
+1655 QKTDYEEETINNNNENDN
-1669 ESNED
+1669 ENNE
-1674 EDKEEEEEDNNT
+1674 EEEEEDNYSNTEETNT
-1686 NTEEITTTN
+1686 NTTNENNGNNTNENKEE
-1695 DHTGSENDIN
+1695 
-1705 DNNSVNNED
+1705 
-1714 NKKNTKNKNKNFQKA
+1714 KKKTKNKNKNFQKD

-1736 IYNNITIDNMKFSSS
+1736 IYNNIIIDNMKFSSS
-1751 KEDNS
+1751 REDNS
-1756 SIFYF
+1756 SLFFF
-1761 DLYIPYSQKNIL
+1761 DLYIPYIQKNIL
-1773 LKNILNIVLKKI
+1773 LKNILNLVLKKI
-1785 NFKSVKHIKKCYL
+1785 NVKSVKFIKKCHL
-1798 LDKENKKGQK
+1798 LDKESKSGEK

-1813 LEGFNFEEVSK
+1813 LEGFNFDEVAK
-1824 YSDLVDINHISTNDI
+1824 YSELIDINHISTNDI

-1890 FSRVG
+1890 FSRGG

-1900 SPLLKMTYETTLQF
+1900 SPILKMTYETTLQF
-1914 LTEACETK
+1914 LMEACETK

-1941 CGTGAF
+1941 CGTGSF

>member
-18 KFDFYSP
+18 KFDFYTP

-63 DRNSTCE
+63 DKNSTCE
-70 VCHQNNENCTGHFA
+70 ICHQNNENCTGHFG
-84 HIELS
+84 HIELT
-89 IPVYN
+89 IPIYN

-99 QLLKLLNVKCFN
+99 QILKLLNAKCFN

-125 YMKLFLIKF
+125 FMKLFLIKF
-134 GLFNEAEEIRYLMYE
+134 SLYNEAEEIRYIMYE
-149 SFKEDTSYLNNK
+149 SFKEDTSSLNKK
-161 IIKFIKKNILLNQH
+161 IIKYIKNNILLKED
-175 YFDSLSLDL
+175 YFDSIPIDSEQEN
-184 DNEDNEKD
+184 DNCQSTKSDEEEK
-192 INSNSNSSNL
+192 
-202 INEDDKNDDVD
+202 E
-213 EDKEK
+213 EEEEEK
-218 DKEKD
+218 T
-223 NKKNKKKKKKENNQG
+223 KKKKKKEKKDKKDRKENNNE
-238 ITEEMIKKEILERKK
+238 TEEKIKRQVLERKK
-253 NQIKELFDKIKQRHK
+253 NQIKELFKKLEQRHK
-268 EIIEKKPHF
+268 EIINKKPYY

-292 EKEFWTMAKLNKCAN
+292 EKEFWTMTKLNKCAN

-315 KKMNNLRF
+315 KKFNNLRF
-323 FRIMP
+323 FRVMP
-328 SNKEKKKMAK
+328 SKDVKKKMAK
-338 IGIDVEKGALEHGA
+338 IGIDAEKGALEHGA
-352 NKREKDKLKS
+352 HKREKEKLKK
-362 EKKKNKKEENDPIN
+362 EKKMKKREENDPLN

-381 KNKKNKNKKE
+381 KNKKKKKD
-391 EDDENMDID
+391 EDMDID
-400 EENENENND
+400 EENEK
-409 NESDEEEEEIEE
+409 DEENSDSES
-421 ENEDNENYNIE
+421 EDKEDDDEDDNIE
-432 EEKVQTGIEKEVNT
+432 EDNKKGIEKEVNT
-446 KKQNFLLSMEV
+446 KRQIFLPSLEV
-457 LSHIEKLFEND
+457 QSHIEKLFKND
-468 CGLVSLLFGNIIYN
+468 CGLVSLFFGNIIYD
-482 PTEKYQISIISSGI
+482 PTAKYQIRIISSGI
-496 NMFFIKELVVP
+496 NMFFLKELIVP
-507 PNRFRPENTS
+507 PNRFRPENAS
-517 IGGDENYYHFQT
+517 FGGDENYYHYQT

-544 LSKKVN
+544 LSKKTN
-550 EGKDNILKEEDT
+550 EKKEMTLKEGDEVINNDED
-562 TIDNNEN
+562 
-569 SNKKKEKK
+569 KK
-577 NEKNNNNIQKKTYI
+577 NENKNKKNNVQKTYI
-591 EDLVSKCVQ
+591 EDLISKCVQ
-600 LQAAVNTLFDS
+600 LQAAINTLFDS

-626 QILEK
+626 QIIEK

-684 LDYMKNI
+684 LDYMKNL

-705 ISNDGR
+705 IASDGR
-711 KISLMNPKIREK
+711 KISLMNPNPKVREK
-723 ISDDLKVGQTVLR
+723 ISDNLKVGQTVLR

-855 CMERQLNNHIIRK
+855 CLEKQLNSHIIRK
-868 IVTVPPAIIKP
+868 IVTVPPAILKP
-879 KVLYTGK
+879 KILYTGK
-886 QLISSILLS
+886 QLISSVLLS
-895 LKTAEELYN
+895 LKTAEELCN
-904 KKMENLSLNYEH
+904 KKLENLSLNYEH
-916 NTKIASSAWGKGHE
+916 NTKIASSAWGPKHE
-930 KEGKV
+930 KEGTV

-962 FYEIYGPNLTGELIT
+962 FYEIYGGNLTGELIT

-996 VSDILLDEQTNLR
+996 VSDILLDDETNLK

-1045 VINTHKEEEK
+1045 VINTNKEEENH
-1055 KIIEEMKLTPEE
+1055 IIENMKLTPEE
-1067 RKEIKNIVK
+1067 RKEIKSIVK

-1081 LDNTLFKH
+1081 LDKTLFSH
-1089 YSQKNLSKTEE
+1089 YSQKNLSKVEE
-1100 NDAYNNSYELIEQLR
+1100 NDTYNNSYKLIEELR

-1126 SLDINVDTVVKN
+1126 DLDKNVDTVVKN
-1138 TLNEETSNVPKNW
+1138 TLNDETSKVPKNW

-1205 LPSFEAFDPNPRS
+1205 LPSFEPFDPNPRS

-1322 ERIEDKIDTKKV
+1322 ERIEDKIDTEKI
-1334 REAKLNKEIGMEE
+1334 REARLNKEIGKDE
-1347 TMLNKYE
+1347 TMINKYE

-1362 SEKVYEQ
+1362 SEKVYEKM
-1369 LHDYIINDPDHK
+1369 HDYLINDPDHK
-1381 FKITEKFKNKSGEEN
+1381 FKITDKFKTGDKNS
-1396 DIENILNKKISRSK
+1396 IENIIGPKISRSK

-1481 VMTIPILSKN
+1481 VMTIPILSKMK
-1491 QEDAQKLARKFEN
+1491 EDAQKLARKFEN

-1517 QGIVFNLP
+1517 QGIVFSLQKN
-1525 GKEKITNN
+1525 EKSFLNN

-1539 EVKMI
+1539 EVQMI
-1544 MEHHKNI
+1544 MEHHKNV
-1551 EEYFELTK
+1551 EEYFGLNK

-1565 LKEQFIPILAK
+1565 LKEQFIPLLAK

-1586 LKNEITAKKVTGNE
+1586 LKNEITAKKVNENE
-1600 DGIGGDESDEE
+1600 DGIGGGGDSDEE
-1611 TNTAKYETGKKKG
+1611 TNTMKYETGNKKRKG
-1624 KEDEDDD
+1624 DEDD
-1631 EEENENEDKEEEDS
+1631 EQESENEDKEEEDS
-1645 EQEKTYDDVY
+1645 EQERTYDDIY
-1655 QKTDDEEEKNNNDN
+1655 QKTDDEDETIINENEENEEK
-1669 ESNED
+1669 ED
-1674 EDKEEEEEDNNT
+1674 EEEINT
-1686 NTEEITTTN
+1686 NTEEITA
-1695 DHTGSENDIN
+1695 N
-1705 DNNSVNNED
+1705 DNIGGSDNETNENEE
-1714 NKKNTKNKNKNFQKA
+1714 NKKKSKNKIKNVQKD
-1729 ILERKTY
+1729 ILERKKY

-1751 KEDNS
+1751 KEES
-1756 SIFYF
+1756 SSTFYF
-1761 DLYIPYSQKNIL
+1761 DLFIPYAQKNIL
-1773 LKNILNIVLKKI
+1773 LKNILNLVLKKI
-1785 NFKSVKHIKKCYL
+1785 NFKSVKNIKKCHL
-1798 LDKENKKGQK
+1798 LDKDTKSGK

-1813 LEGFNFEEVSK
+1813 LEGFNFDEVAK

-1895 ISYCS
+1895 ISYVS
-1900 SPLLKMTYETTLQF
+1900 SPMLKMTYETTLQF
-1914 LTEACETK
+1914 LMEACETK

-1934 MLGRPPK
+1934 MLGQPPK

>member
-1 MSSLLP
+1 MSSLLA
-7 KDKIKYELNNV
+7 KDKINYELNNV

-32 MKQLTVTKVHNDL
+32 MKQLTVTKVYNDL

-52 FADPCMGVGAF
+52 FSDPCMGVGAF
-63 DRNSTCE
+63 DKNSTCE

-89 IPVYN
+89 IPIYN

-99 QLLKLLNVKCFN
+99 QILKLLNSKCFN

-125 YMKLFLIKF
+125 LMKLFLIKF
-134 GLFNEAEEIRYLMYE
+134 GLLQESEEIHGIMYE
-149 SFKEDTSYLNNK
+149 SFKEDTTSINKK
-161 IIKFIKKNILLNQH
+161 IIKFLKKNIILKED
-175 YFDSLSLDL
+175 YFDTILSIGSDEENEINTSTKS
-184 DNEDNEKD
+184 DENEDEQQNE
-192 INSNSNSSNL
+192 
-202 INEDDKNDDVD
+202 E
-213 EDKEK
+213 EEEK
-218 DKEKD
+218 DKK
-223 NKKNKKKKKKENNQG
+223 NKKFKKKKKKEDNTAE
-238 ITEEMIKKEILERKK
+238 IEEIMKKKVIENKK
-253 NQIKELFDKIKQRHK
+253 SQLKELFEKIKQRHK
-268 EIIEKKPHF
+268 EIIEKKPYYI
-277 VYEPTLTSNTLIKDF
+277 YEPTLTSNTLLKDF
-292 EKEFWTMAKLNKCAN
+292 EKEFWIMTKLNKCSN

-315 KKMNNLRF
+315 KKFNNLRF

-328 SNKEKKKMAK
+328 SDKDKKKMAK

-352 NKREKDKLKS
+352 SRREK
-362 EKKKNKKEENDPIN
+362 EKKKKDKKNKKKEEEDPIN
-376 EFKDK
+376 EFKKAKKKKK
-381 KNKKNKNKKE
+381 KN
-391 EDDENMDID
+391 EDMEID
-400 EENENENND
+400 EENEEESEN
-409 NESDEEEEEIEE
+409 E
-421 ENEDNENYNIE
+421 ENEDNEDNDNDGIE
-432 EEKVQTGIEKEVNT
+432 EEKARKGIEKEVNT

-457 LSHIEKLFEND
+457 LSHIEKLFNND
-468 CGLVSLLFGNIIYN
+468 CGLVSLFFGNMIYN
-482 PTEKYQISIISSGI
+482 PTSKYQISIISSGI
-496 NMFFIKELVVP
+496 NIFFIKDLIVP
-507 PNRFRPENTS
+507 PNRFRPENAV
-517 IGGDENYYHFQT
+517 GGDENYCHYQT
-529 NAYRKILSL
+529 SAYRKILSL

-544 LSKKVN
+544 LSKKIN
-550 EGKDNILKEEDT
+550 EGKEHTLKEDDI
-562 TIDNNEN
+562 TIMNNNE
-569 SNKKKEKK
+569 SKKKENK
-577 NEKNNNNIQKKTYI
+577 NTKAITQKTFF
-591 EDLVSKCVQ
+591 EDLVNKCVQ
-600 LQAAVNTLFDS
+600 LQAAINTLFDS

-642 KRVNH
+642 KRVNY

-656 PLIDTGEIGIPLYIA
+656 PLIDNGEIGIPLYIA

-676 PEKVTDYN
+676 PEKVTEYN
-684 LDYMKNI
+684 LDFMKKLIN
-691 IKNGP
+691 NGP

-711 KISLMNPKIREK
+711 KISLMNPNQIVREK
-723 ISDDLKVGQTVLR
+723 ISENLKVGQTVLR

-748 QPTLHKPSIMAHRA
+748 QPTLHKPSIMAHKA
-762 KILPKEKTFRLH
+762 KILPSEKTFRLH

-785 DGDEMNV
+785 DGDEMNI

-801 GEGYNISNTSNQY
+801 AEGYNISNTSNQY

-855 CMERQLNNHIIRK
+855 CLERQLNSHIIRK
-868 IVTVPPAIIKP
+868 IVTVPPAIFKP
-879 KVLYTGK
+879 KILYTGK
-886 QLISSILLS
+886 QLISSVLLS

-904 KKMENLSLNYEH
+904 KKMENLTLNYEH
-916 NTKIASSAWGKGHE
+916 NTKIASAVWGKGHE

-935 IVRNNELL
+935 IVRNNQLL

-962 FYEIYGPNLTGELIT
+962 FYEIYGPNLTSELIT
-977 IIGKLGVF
+977 AIGKLGVY

-996 VSDILLDEQTNLR
+996 VSDILLDDETNLR

-1045 VINTHKEEEK
+1045 VINTNKEEENR
-1055 KIIEEMKLTPEE
+1055 IIEDMKLTPEE
-1067 RKEIKNIVK
+1067 RKEIKSIVK
-1076 LQDMK
+1076 LQDVK
-1081 LDNTLFKH
+1081 IDNTLFKH
-1089 YSQKNLSKTEE
+1089 YSQNHLSKVDE
-1100 NDAYNNSYELIEQLR
+1100 NDAYNNSYKLIEKLR

-1126 SLDINVDTVVKN
+1126 ALDINVDTVVKN
-1138 TLNEETSNVPKNW
+1138 TLNEETSQFPKNW

-1218 SGYVTDRFSTGI
+1218 SGYITDRFSTGI

-1296 TINNRFLM
+1296 TMNNRFLM
-1304 NFKFIG
+1304 NFKFIA

-1322 ERIEDKIDTKKV
+1322 ERIDDKIDTKTV
-1334 REAKLNKEIGMEE
+1334 REARLNKEIGIGE
-1347 TMLNKYE
+1347 TMLNKFE

-1362 SEKVYEQ
+1362 SEKVYEK
-1369 LHDYIINDPDHK
+1369 LHHYLINDPDHK
-1381 FKITEKFKNKSGEEN
+1381 FKVTEKFKNKSDDSN
-1396 DIENILNKKISRSK
+1396 NIENILEKKISRSK
-1410 FKNIIFLKYLSSLI
+1410 FKNIIFLKYLTSLI

-1491 QEDAQKLARKFEN
+1491 KEDAQKLARKFEN
-1504 YKLID
+1504 YKLEDI
-1509 VLKEIKTK
+1509 LKEIKTK
-1517 QGIVFNLP
+1517 QGIVFGLP
-1525 GKEKITNN
+1525 NVEKSSIND
-1533 EKYRNY
+1533 KFRNY
-1539 EVKMI
+1539 EVNMV

-1551 EEYFELTK
+1551 EEYFGLK
-1559 KDIIII
+1559 KNDIIII

-1576 QISRYMKIGM
+1576 QISRYMKLGM
-1586 LKNEITAKKVTGNE
+1586 LKNEITAKKVTENE
-1600 DGIGGDESDEE
+1600 DGIGGGGDSDEE
-1611 TNTAKYETGKKKG
+1611 TNTKKYEAVNKKRKNG
-1624 KEDEDDD
+1624 DDEDD
-1631 EEENENEDKEEEDS
+1631 EQESENEDKEDEDS

-1655 QKTDDEEEKNNNDN
+1655 QKTDDEEETINNENDNDN
-1669 ESNED
+1669 ENN
-1674 EDKEEEEEDNNT
+1674 EEEDEEDNNT
-1686 NTEEITTTN
+1686 NTEDTNITNENKGSDIDTT
-1695 DHTGSENDIN
+1695 DT
-1705 DNNSVNNED
+1705 NEE
-1714 NKKNTKNKNKNFQKA
+1714 NKKKSKNKNKNFQKD

-1756 SIFYF
+1756 SSFYF
-1761 DLYIPYSQKNIL
+1761 DLYIPYVQKNIL
-1773 LKNILNIVLKKI
+1773 LKNILNLVLKKI
-1785 NFKSVKHIKKCYL
+1785 NIKSVKYIKKCHL
-1798 LDKENKKGQK
+1798 LDKKSETGEK

-1813 LEGFNFEEVSK
+1813 LEGFNFEEVAK
-1824 YSDLVDINHISTNDI
+1824 YSDLIDINHISTNDI

-1895 ISYCS
+1895 ISYSS
-1900 SPLLKMTYETTLQF
+1900 SPILKMTYETTLQF
-1914 LTEACETK
+1914 LMEACETK
-1922 SIDKGNTPSSRI
+1922 SIDRGDTPSSRI

-1941 CGTGAF
+1941 CGTGSF
-1947 DIFQK
+1947 DLFQK

>member
-1 MSSLLP
+1 MTSLLS
-7 KDKIKYELNNV
+7 KDKINYELNNV
-18 KFDFYSP
+18 KFDFYTP

-32 MKQLTVTKVHNDL
+32 MKQLTVTKVHNDF
-45 GTPNPGS
+45 GIPNPGS

-63 DRNSTCE
+63 DKNSTCE
-70 VCHQNNENCTGHFA
+70 ICHQNNENCTGHFA

-99 QLLKLLNVKCFN
+99 QLLKLLNAKCFN
-111 CHKLKLSLKDTAYL
+111 CHKLKLSLKDTSYL
-125 YMKLFLIKF
+125 FMKLFLIKF
-134 GLFNEAEEIRYLMYE
+134 GLFNEAEEIHYIMYE
-149 SFKEDTSYLNNK
+149 SFKEDTSSLNKK
-161 IIKFIKKNILLNQH
+161 IIKYIKDNLLLNKD
-175 YFDSLSLDL
+175 YFNSLSIDSEEE
-184 DNEDNEKD
+184 NEINTSTKTDENENNE
-192 INSNSNSSNL
+192 NS
-202 INEDDKNDDVD
+202 D
-213 EDKEK
+213 EEKE
-218 DKEKD
+218 EKS
-223 NKKNKKKKKKENNQG
+223 KKNKKKKKKDDNSAE
-238 ITEEMIKKEILERKK
+238 IEEKIKKEVLERKK
-253 NQIKELFDKIKQRHK
+253 NQIKELFEKIKERHK
-268 EIIEKKPHF
+268 EITDKKPYYI
-277 VYEPTLTSNTLIKDF
+277 YEPSLTGNTLIKDF
-292 EKEFWTMAKLNKCAN
+292 EKEFWTMTKLNKCAN
-307 CGAISAKF
+307 CGAISVKF
-315 KKMNNLRF
+315 KKFNNLRF
-323 FRIMP
+323 FKIIP
-328 SNKEKKKMAK
+328 SNREKKKMAK

-352 NKREKDKLKS
+352 NKREKEKA
-362 EKKKNKKEENDPIN
+362 KKKSKSKKKEKNSPLN
-376 EFKDK
+376 EFKDE
-381 KNKKNKNKKE
+381 KNKKKQKKE
-391 EDDENMDID
+391 EDMEVE
-400 EENENENND
+400 EENENESE
-409 NESDEEEEEIEE
+409 NEES
-421 ENEDNENYNIE
+421 EDNEDIE
-432 EEKVQTGIEKEVNT
+432 MDEEKVQKGIEKEVNT

-457 LSHIEKLFEND
+457 LSHIEKLFKND
-468 CGLVSLLFGNIIYN
+468 CGLISLFFGNIIYD
-482 PTEKYQISIISSGI
+482 PTTKYQISIISSGI
-496 NMFFIKELVVP
+496 NMFFIKELIVP
-507 PNRFRPENTS
+507 PNRFRPENSS
-517 IGGDENYYHFQT
+517 IGGDENYYHYQT

-544 LSKKVN
+544 LSKKVS
-550 EGKDNILKEEDT
+550 ESKEHTLKEGDT
-562 TIDNNEN
+562 TINNNEN
-569 SNKKKEKK
+569 SKK
-577 NEKNNNNIQKKTYI
+577 NDDENKNNKNSKNIQKTYI

-676 PEKVTDYN
+676 PEKVTEYN
-684 LDYMKNI
+684 LDYMKKI

-705 ISNDGR
+705 IASDGR
-711 KISLMNPKIREK
+711 KISLMNPNPKIREN
-723 ISDDLKVGQTVLR
+723 ISDNLKVGQTVLR

-762 KILPKEKTFRLH
+762 KILPREKTFRLH

-785 DGDEMNV
+785 DGDEMNI

-842 FFTREEYYELLYC
+842 FFTREEYFELLYC
-855 CMERQLNNHIIRK
+855 CLERQLNNHIIRK
-868 IVTVPPAIIKP
+868 IVTVPPTIFKP
-879 KVLYTGK
+879 KILYTGK

-904 KKMENLSLNYEH
+904 KKMEDLSLNYEH
-916 NTKIASSAWGKGHE
+916 NTKIGPSAWGKGHE

-962 FYEIYGPNLTGELIT
+962 FYEIYGGNLTGELIT

-1045 VINTHKEEEK
+1045 VINNNKEEENR
-1055 KIIEEMKLTPEE
+1055 IIENMKLTPEE
-1067 RKEIKNIVK
+1067 RKEIKSIVK
-1076 LQDMK
+1076 LQNMK

-1089 YSQKNLSKTEE
+1089 YSQKHLNKVEE
-1100 NDAYNNSYELIEQLR
+1100 DDAYNNSYKLIEQLR

-1126 SLDINVDTVVKN
+1126 ALDINVDTVVKN
-1138 TLNEETSNVPKNW
+1138 TLNEETSNFPKNW

-1205 LPSFEAFDPNPRS
+1205 LPSFEPFDPNPRS

-1282 GNIVQFYYGEDSID
+1282 GNIVQFYYGEDCID

-1322 ERIEDKIDTKKV
+1322 ERIEGKIDTKIV
-1334 REAKLNKEIGMEE
+1334 REARLNKEIGIDE
-1347 TMLNKYE
+1347 TMLNRYE

-1362 SEKVYEQ
+1362 SEKVYEK
-1369 LHDYIINDPDHK
+1369 LHDYLINDPDHK
-1381 FKITEKFKNKSGEEN
+1381 FKVTEKFKNKSSGN
-1396 DIENILNKKISRSK
+1396 DIENISEKKISRSK

-1481 VMTIPILSKN
+1481 VMTIPILSKSK
-1491 QEDAQKLARKFEN
+1491 EDAQKLARKFEN

-1517 QGIVFNLP
+1517 QGIFFDTQKND
-1525 GKEKITNN
+1525 KIS

-1551 EEYFELTK
+1551 EEYFGLKK

-1565 LKEQFIPILAK
+1565 LKEQFIPLLCK
-1576 QISRYMKIGM
+1576 QIARYMRMGM
-1586 LKNEITAKKVTGNE
+1586 IKNEITAKKVTENE
-1600 DGIGGDESDEE
+1600 DVIGGRGDSDEE
-1611 TNTAKYETGKKKG
+1611 TNTAKYETGNKKR
-1624 KEDEDDD
+1624 KETDDDD
-1631 EEENENEDKEEEDS
+1631 EQESENEDKEDEDS

-1655 QKTDDEEEKNNNDN
+1655 QKTDDEDETKNNDTFNEND
-1669 ESNED
+1669 SNED
-1674 EDKEEEEEDNNT
+1674 EDKEEEEDNNT
-1686 NTEEITTTN
+1686 NTEELTNTN
-1695 DHTGSENDIN
+1695 DNTGSIMTENDNDTN
-1705 DNNSVNNED
+1705 DNNNEE
-1714 NKKNTKNKNKNFQKA
+1714 NKKKSKKQNKNAQKE
-1729 ILERKTY
+1729 ILERKGY
-1736 IYNNITIDNMKFSSS
+1736 IYNNIKIDNMKFSSS
-1751 KEDNS
+1751 KEDNTS
-1756 SIFYF
+1756 SFYF
-1761 DLYIPYSQKNIL
+1761 DLYIPYAQKNIL

-1785 NFKSVKHIKKCYL
+1785 NFKSVKYIKKCHL
-1798 LDKENKKGQK
+1798 LDKDSKSGEK

-1813 LEGFNFEEVSK
+1813 LEGFNFDEVAR
-1824 YSDLVDINHISTNDI
+1824 YSDLIDINHISTNDI

-1914 LTEACETK
+1914 LMEACETK

-1934 MLGRPPK
+1934 MLGRPPR
-1941 CGTGAF
+1941 CGTGSF

>member
-1 MSSLLP
+1 MSSLLK
-7 KDKIKYELNNV
+7 KDEITHELSNV
-18 KFDFYSP
+18 RFDFYTP

-32 MKQLTVTKVHNDL
+32 MKQLTVTNVYNEF
-45 GTPNPGS
+45 GIPNAGGLS
-52 FADPCMGVGAF
+52 DPCLGVGAF

-70 VCHQNNENCTGHFA
+70 ICHQNNENCTGHFG

-99 QLLKLLNVKCFN
+99 QILKLLNAKCFN
-111 CHKLKLSLKDTAYL
+111 CHKLKLSLKDTSYL
-125 YMKLFLIKF
+125 LMKLFLIKF
-134 GLFNEAEEIRYLMYE
+134 GLFNEAEEIKNIMYE
-149 SFKEDTSYLNNK
+149 SFKEDTSSLNKK
-161 IIKFIKKNILLNQH
+161 IIQFIKNNLLKNKDYFDSILLN
-175 YFDSLSLDL
+175 SNIEEENIEEEIN
-184 DNEDNEKD
+184 NE
-192 INSNSNSSNL
+192 
-202 INEDDKNDDVD
+202 
-213 EDKEK
+213 EDKG
-218 DKEKD
+218 
-223 NKKNKKKKKKENNQG
+223 NKKNKAKKNKQENAPK
-238 ITEEMIKKEILERKK
+238 IEEKMKKEILK
-253 NQIKELFDKIKQRHK
+253 NKEKELEEIFDKIENRHK
-268 EIIEKKPHF
+268 EIIEKKPYYI
-277 VYEPTLTSNTLIKDF
+277 YEPSLTSNTLIKDF
-292 EKEFWTMAKLNKCAN
+292 EKEFWAMTKLNKCQN
-307 CGAISAKF
+307 CGALAAKF

-328 SNKEKKKMAK
+328 SEKDKKKMAK
-338 IGIDVEKGALEHGA
+338 IGIDTEKGALEHGA
-352 NKREKDKLKS
+352 SKREK
-362 EKKKNKKEENDPIN
+362 EKNKKMKRKEKEEKDDPIN
-376 EFKDK
+376 EFKK
-381 KNKKNKNKKE
+381 EKKNKNDMDLEDNEEDENMEEDKENE
-391 EDDENMDID
+391 EDDEM
-400 EENENENND
+400 
-409 NESDEEEEEIEE
+409 SEEEEE
-421 ENEDNENYNIE
+421 
-432 EEKVQTGIEKEVNT
+432 KVKKGIEKEVNT
-446 KKQNFLLSMEV
+446 KRQNYLLSIEV
-457 LSHIEKLFEND
+457 MSHIEKLFLND
-468 CGLVSLLFGNIIYN
+468 SGLVSLLFGNMKYD
-482 PTEKYQISIISSGI
+482 PSTEYKISITTSGT
-496 NMFFIKELVVP
+496 NMFFIRELIVP
-507 PNRFRPENTS
+507 PNRFRPENAS
-517 IGGDENYYHFQT
+517 FGGDENYYHYQT
-529 NAYRKILSL
+529 SAYRKILAL

-550 EGKDNILKEEDT
+550 ENKENKLKEDDEM
-562 TIDNNEN
+562 IKNKNEQNEN
-569 SNKKKEKK
+569 E
-577 NEKNNNNIQKKTYI
+577 NEKSKNRNSIQKTYFS
-591 EDLVSKCVQ
+591 DLVTKCVQ
-600 LQAAVNTLFDS
+600 LQLAINTLFDS
-611 SKGLSKKEQESKGIR
+611 SKALSKKDQESKGIR
-626 QILEK
+626 QIIEK

-656 PLIDTGEIGIPLYIA
+656 PLIDAGEIGIPLYIA
-671 SKLFF
+671 SKLYF
-676 PEKVTDYN
+676 PEKVTEYN
-684 LDYMKNI
+684 IDYMKKI

-696 FKFPGANQV
+696 LKYPGANQV

-711 KISLMNPKIREK
+711 KISLMNPNPKVREK
-723 ISDDLKVGQTVLR
+723 ISNDLKIGQTVLR

-748 QPTLHKPSIMAHRA
+748 QPTLHKPSIMAHKA

-774 YSNCSS
+774 YSNCAC

-785 DGDEMNV
+785 DGDEMNI

-855 CMERQLNNHIIRK
+855 CLESQLNSHIIRK
-868 IVTVPPAIIKP
+868 IVTVPPAILKP
-879 KVLYTGK
+879 KILYTGK
-886 QLISSILLS
+886 QIISSVLLS

-904 KKMENLSLNYEH
+904 KKMENLTLNYEH
-916 NTKIASSAWGKGHE
+916 NTKIPGTIWGKKGHDD

-935 IVRNNELL
+935 IVRNNILL

-996 VSDILLDEQTNLR
+996 VSDILLDEKTNLQR
-1009 RRRDIENILMKGMTS
+1009 RVDIENMLMKGMTS
-1024 LGKLLGFEDF
+1024 LGNLFGFNNF

-1045 VINTHKEEEK
+1045 VINHHKEEENK
-1055 KIIEEMKLTPEE
+1055 LIESMKLTPEE
-1067 RKEIKNIVK
+1067 RKEIKSIVR
-1076 LQDMK
+1076 LQDVK
-1081 LDNTLFKH
+1081 IDNNLFKH
-1089 YSQKNLSKTEE
+1089 FSQKHLDKVEE
-1100 NDAYNNSYELIEQLR
+1100 NDKYNNSYELIESLR

-1126 SLDINVDTVVKN
+1126 ALDINVDTVVKN
-1138 TLNEETSNVPKNW
+1138 TLNEETSKAPKNW

-1157 YPFPNNRF
+1157 YPFPSNRF
-1165 AMMVKSGSKGSVVNH
+1165 AMMVKSGSKGSVVNQ

-1205 LPSFEAFDPNPRS
+1205 LPSFEPFDPNPRS
-1218 SGYVTDRFSTGI
+1218 SGYITDRFSTGI

-1296 TINNRFLM
+1296 SINNRFLM
-1304 NFKFIG
+1304 NFKFIA

-1316 MLKYKP
+1316 LIKYKP
-1322 ERIEDKIDTKKV
+1322 ERINEMIDTKEV
-1334 REAKLNKEIGMEE
+1334 REARLNKEINADE
-1347 TMLNKYE
+1347 TMLNKFE

-1362 SEKVYEQ
+1362 SEKVYQE
-1369 LHDYIINDPDHK
+1369 LHDYLIKDPDNK
-1381 FKITEKFKNKSGEEN
+1381 FKVLDRSKKKEN
-1396 DIENILNKKISRSK
+1396 ENIEYDNNKKISRSK

-1481 VMTIPILSKN
+1481 VMTIPILSKVK
-1491 QEDAQKLARKFEN
+1491 EDAQKLARKFEN

-1509 VLKEIKTK
+1509 VLKEIKIK
-1517 QGIVFNLP
+1517 QGIVFSDPNN
-1525 GKEKITNN
+1525 KSNNQIEKF
-1533 EKYRNY
+1533 RNY
-1539 EVKMI
+1539 EVNMI
-1544 MEHHKNI
+1544 MEHHNNI
-1551 EEYFELTK
+1551 EEYFGLK
-1559 KDIIII
+1559 KDDIIII
-1565 LKEQFIPILAK
+1565 LKEHLIPILAK
-1576 QISRYMKIGM
+1576 QIHRYMKAGM
-1586 LKNEITAKKVTGNE
+1586 LKNEITAKRVTEEE
-1600 DGIGGDESDEE
+1600 DGGNRDSDEE
-1611 TNTAKYETGKKKG
+1611 TTTQKYETSKNKRKG
-1624 KEDEDDD
+1624 TDEDDEQD
-1631 EEENENEDKEEEDS
+1631 SENEEREEES
-1645 EQEKTYDDVY
+1645 EQEKTYDEIY
-1655 QKTDDEEEKNNNDN
+1655 QKTDDEEEKNMENNDIESVEN
-1669 ESNED
+1669 EED
-1674 EDKEEEEEDNNT
+1674 EEKEEEEDNNT
-1686 NTEEITTTN
+1686 TTN
-1695 DHTGSENDIN
+1695 ESTGN
-1705 DNNSVNNED
+1705 DNNSINSGNSKEETKKKSRKKSNE
-1714 NKKNTKNKNKNFQKA
+1714 KNFRKE
-1729 ILERKTY
+1729 ILERKSY
-1736 IYNNITIDNMKFSSS
+1736 VYNNITIDNMKFSSS
-1751 KEDNS
+1751 KEESNS
-1756 SIFYF
+1756 TFYF

-1773 LKNILNIVLKKI
+1773 LKNILNLILKKI
-1785 NFKSVKHIKKCYL
+1785 NFKSVKNIKKCYL
-1798 LDKENKKGQK
+1798 LDKKGDSGEK

-1895 ISYCS
+1895 ISYSS

-1914 LTEACETK
+1914 LMEACETK
-1922 SIDKGNTPSSRI
+1922 SIDNGTTPSSRI

-1941 CGTGAF
+1941 CGTGSF
-1947 DIFQK
+1947 DIFQN

>member
-1 MSSLLP
+1 MSSLFP

-18 KFDFYSP
+18 KFDFYTP

-32 MKQLTVTKVHNDL
+32 MKKLTVTKVHNDL
-45 GTPNPGS
+45 GIPNPGS

-63 DRNSTCE
+63 DKNSTCE
-70 VCHQNNENCTGHFA
+70 ICHQNNENCTGHFG
-84 HIELS
+84 HIELC

-99 QLLKLLNVKCFN
+99 QILKLLNAKCFN

-134 GLFNEAEEIRYLMYE
+134 GLYNEAEEIHYIMYE
-149 SFKEDTSYLNNK
+149 SFKEDTSSLNK
-161 IIKFIKKNILLNQH
+161 TIIKFIKNNIILKED
-175 YFDSLSLDL
+175 YFDSIPIDSEEEE
-184 DNEDNEKD
+184 NENYPSTKSDEEEK
-192 INSNSNSSNL
+192 
-202 INEDDKNDDVD
+202 EEEEEEEV
-213 EDKEK
+213 
-218 DKEKD
+218 
-223 NKKNKKKKKKENNQG
+223 NKKTKKKKKKDKKENNNE
-238 ITEEMIKKEILERKK
+238 TEEKMKKQVLERKK
-253 NQIKELFDKIKQRHK
+253 NQVKDLLKKLEKRHK
-268 EIIEKKPHF
+268 EIINKKPYYI
-277 VYEPTLTSNTLIKDF
+277 YEPTLTGNTLIKDF
-292 EKEFWTMAKLNKCAN
+292 EKEFWTMTKLNKCAN

-315 KKMNNLRF
+315 KKFNNLRF

-328 SNKEKKKMAK
+328 SKDVKKKMAK
-338 IGIDVEKGALEHGA
+338 IGIDVEKGALEHGVH
-352 NKREKDKLKS
+352 KREKEKS
-362 EKKKNKKEENDPIN
+362 KKEKKKKKKEENDPVN

-381 KNKKNKNKKE
+381 NNKKKKKD
-391 EDDENMDID
+391 EDMEI
-400 EENENENND
+400 
-409 NESDEEEEEIEE
+409 EEEIEKDE
-421 ENEDNENYNIE
+421 EQNENEDEEENDDDSDNIE
-432 EEKVQTGIEKEVNT
+432 EEENNKKGIEKEVNT
-446 KKQNFLLSMEV
+446 KRQVFLPSLEV
-457 LSHIEKLFEND
+457 QSHIEKLFKND
-468 CGLVSLLFGNIIYN
+468 CGLVSLFFGNMIYD
-482 PTEKYQISIISSGI
+482 PTAKYQIRVISSGI
-496 NMFFIKELVVP
+496 NMFFLKDLIVP
-507 PNRFRPENTS
+507 PNRFRPENS
-517 IGGDENYYHFQT
+517 SFGGDDNYYHYQT

-544 LSKKVN
+544 LSKKTN
-550 EGKDNILKEEDT
+550 EGKEHTLKEGDEIINNDEDKKT
-562 TIDNNEN
+562 E
-569 SNKKKEKK
+569 NKKNNAKK
-577 NEKNNNNIQKKTYI
+577 NFI
-591 EDLVSKCVQ
+591 EDLIFKCVQ

-684 LDYMKNI
+684 LEYMKNL

-705 ISNDGR
+705 IASDGR

-723 ISDDLKVGQTVLR
+723 ICENLKVGETVLR
-736 HMQNGDILLVNR
+736 HMKNGDILLVNR
-748 QPTLHKPSIMAHRA
+748 QPTLHKPSIMAHKA

-814 IVPTD
+814 IVPTN

-855 CMERQLNNHIIRK
+855 CLERQLNNHIIRK
-868 IVTVPPAIIKP
+868 IVTVPPAILKP
-879 KVLYTGK
+879 RVLYTGK
-886 QLISSILLS
+886 QLISSVLLS

-904 KKMENLSLNYEH
+904 KKLENLTLNYEH
-916 NTKIASSAWGKGHE
+916 NTKISSSAWGPKHE
-930 KEGKV
+930 KEGTV

-962 FYEIYGPNLTGELIT
+962 FYEIYGGNLTGELIT

-996 VSDILLDEQTNLR
+996 VSDILLDEQTNLM

-1045 VINTHKEEEK
+1045 VINTNKEEENQ
-1055 KIIEEMKLTPEE
+1055 IIENMKLTPEE
-1067 RKEIKNIVK
+1067 RKEIKSIVK

-1081 LDNTLFKH
+1081 LDKTLFSH
-1089 YSQKNLSKTEE
+1089 YSQKNLNKVEE
-1100 NDAYNNSYELIEQLR
+1100 NDIYNNSYKLIEELR

-1126 SLDINVDTVVKN
+1126 DLDKNVDTVVKN
-1138 TLNEETSNVPKNW
+1138 TLNDETSKVPKNW

-1205 LPSFEAFDPNPRS
+1205 LPSFEPFDPNPRS

-1296 TINNRFLM
+1296 TINNRFLT

-1322 ERIEDKIDTKKV
+1322 ERIEDRIDTKKI
-1334 REAKLNKEIGMEE
+1334 REARLNKEIGEGE
-1347 TMLNKYE
+1347 TMINKYE

-1362 SEKVYEQ
+1362 SEKVYEKM
-1369 LHDYIINDPDHK
+1369 HDYLINDPDHK
-1381 FKITEKFKNKSGEEN
+1381 FKITEKFKTGDKNS
-1396 DIENILNKKISRSK
+1396 IENVIGKKISRSK

-1481 VMTIPILSKN
+1481 VMTIPILSKKK
-1491 QEDAQKLARKFEN
+1491 EDAQKLARKFEN

-1517 QGIVFNLP
+1517 QGIVFSLQKN
-1525 GKEKITNN
+1525 EKSTLNN

-1539 EVKMI
+1539 EIKMI

-1551 EEYFELTK
+1551 EEYFGLNK
-1559 KDIIII
+1559 QDIIII
-1565 LKEQFIPILAK
+1565 LKEQFIPLLAK

-1586 LKNEITAKKVTGNE
+1586 LKNEITAKKVAENG
-1600 DGIGGDESDEE
+1600 DSIGGGEDSDEE
-1611 TNTAKYETGKKKG
+1611 TNTQKYETGNKKRKG
-1624 KEDEDDD
+1624 DDD
-1631 EEENENEDKEEEDS
+1631 EQESENEEKEEEES
-1645 EQEKTYDDVY
+1645 EQEKTYDDIY
-1655 QKTDDEEEKNNNDN
+1655 QKTDDEDETINNDN
-1669 ESNED
+1669 EDNDDNGED
-1674 EDKEEEEEDNNT
+1674 DEEINLNTEELNNT
-1686 NTEEITTTN
+1686 NDNI
-1695 DHTGSENDIN
+1695 GSDNESIENGDI
-1705 DNNSVNNED
+1705 
-1714 NKKNTKNKNKNFQKA
+1714 KKKSKNKIKNVLKD

-1736 IYNNITIDNMKFSSS
+1736 IYNNITVDNMKFSSS
-1751 KEDNS
+1751 TEDNS
-1756 SIFYF
+1756 STFYF
-1761 DLYIPYSQKNIL
+1761 DLFIPYAQKNIL
-1773 LKNILNIVLKKI
+1773 LKNILNLILKKI
-1785 NFKSVKHIKKCYL
+1785 NFKSVKYIKKCHL
-1798 LDKENKKGQK
+1798 LDKDTKSGK

-1813 LEGFNFEEVSK
+1813 LEGFNFDEIAK

-1852 SAIVKEIVNVFDV
+1852 SAIVQEIVNVFDV
-1865 YSIKVNK
+1865 YSIKVDK

-1895 ISYCS
+1895 ISYSS
-1900 SPLLKMTYETTLQF
+1900 SPMLKMTYETTLQF
-1914 LTEACETK
+1914 LMEACETK

-1934 MLGRPPK
+1934 MLGQPPK
-1941 CGTGAF
+1941 CGTGSF